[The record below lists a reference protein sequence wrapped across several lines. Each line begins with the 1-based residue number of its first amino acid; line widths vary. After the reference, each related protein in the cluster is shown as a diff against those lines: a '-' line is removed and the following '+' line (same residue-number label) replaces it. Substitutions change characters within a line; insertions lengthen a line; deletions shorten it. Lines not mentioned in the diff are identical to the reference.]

1 MRAGFDYLC
10 IMKLLIALLTLAGG
24 GPDDLAPE
32 PVDTLQNIEQVTVVA
47 PVAKQTFS
55 LLRQP
60 ISSTVLGPSAL
71 ERERV
76 LSVKDLTALAPN
88 FYQPDYGSRM
98 TSSIY
103 VRGFGARID
112 QPVVGVNVDEI
123 PYLNKNTYDFDLFD
137 IARIEVLRGPQ
148 GTLYGRNTIGGQI
161 NIYTLSPMGYRG
173 VRASAEYG
181 SGNTLRAKASYYGR
195 PSDRFG
201 ISVGGYYTRTDGF
214 FDNAYDG
221 SDCDRGHSGGG
232 RVRMVWEPSGG
243 WSVDNVASVG
253 SSLEGGYAYC
263 LYDEADGAVSPVNY
277 NGPNS
282 YERVNVSDG
291 LVVKH
296 VGEKVLFTS
305 STGYQ
310 YLYDRMLIDN
320 DFTPR
325 SLFTLVQQQRE
336 HALTE
341 DIVLRSNDASRR
353 WQWITGAYGFYKSLR
368 MEAPVTFLRDGI
380 DDLILGAANDGI
392 QSVMPWAE
400 LMVEEDAF
408 DISSNF
414 DIPTYGVALYH
425 ESSLRAGRW
434 RFTAGL
440 RLDYEASHMDYD
452 NHTALHYRLSPMMP
466 QFKELSVP
474 FAGREHMDFLEL
486 LPKFAVNFSTGVGD
500 LYVTAARGYK
510 AGGFNTQI
518 FSDILQNR
526 MMAAMMEDMGM
537 PPASAPYNEASA
549 TTYKPEYSWNYEAG
563 GHLSFADGRLRA
575 DFSLFWIECRD
586 QQLTVFPEGT
596 TTGRMMSNAG
606 RSRSRGVEVSL
617 SWNPLSRL
625 GVWGSYG
632 YTDARFVSFD
642 DGAADYSGNTLPYA
656 PRNTLSLG
664 ATYRLHVGAGM
675 LDDVVFNC
683 TWQGAGRIYW
693 NESNSL
699 YQNFYSQLGASVELR
714 KGDFTLSLWGRNLTG
729 TDFYT
734 FYFKSVGNSFL
745 CHGKPRSVGVTLSY
759 AM

>member
-1 MRAGFDYLC
+1 
-10 IMKLLIALLTLAGG
+10 MKLLFALLTLAGG
-24 GPDDLAPE
+24 GPGDLAPE
-32 PVDTLQNIEQVTVVA
+32 PVDTLQNIERVTVVA
-47 PVAKQTFS
+47 PAAKQNFS
-55 LLRQP
+55 LRRQP
-60 ISSTVLGPSAL
+60 IASTVLGPAAI

-76 LSVKDLTALAPN
+76 LSVKDLTAVVPN

-123 PYLNKNTYDFDLFD
+123 PYLNKNNYDFDLFD

-161 NIYTLSPMGYRG
+161 NVYTLSPMGYRG

-181 SGNTLRAKASYYGR
+181 TGNTVRAKASYYGR
-195 PSDRFG
+195 PTERFG

-214 FDNAYDG
+214 FDNEYDG
-221 SDCDRGHSGGG
+221 SDCDWGHSAGG
-232 RVRMVWEPSGG
+232 RVRTVWEPAGG
-243 WSVDNVASVG
+243 WSVDNVATVA

-263 LYDEADGAVSPVNY
+263 LYDEAGATVSPVNY
-277 NGPNS
+277 NDPNS
-282 YERVNVSDG
+282 YERLSVTDG
-291 LVVKH
+291 LVIKH
-296 VGEKVLFTS
+296 EGENVLFSAT
-305 STGYQ
+305 TGYQ
-310 YLYDRMLIDN
+310 YLYDRMRIDN

-341 DIVLRSNDASRR
+341 DVVVRSNDAARR
-353 WQWITGAYGFYKSLR
+353 WQWITGAYGFYKHLR

-400 LMVEEDAF
+400 LMIEEDAF
-408 DISSNF
+408 DIASNF
-414 DIPTYGVALYH
+414 TIPTYGMALYH

-440 RLDYEASHMDYD
+440 RLDYEASRMDYD
-452 NHTALHYRLSPMMP
+452 NYTAIHYRLSPMMP
-466 QFKELSVP
+466 QFRELSMP
-474 FAGREHMDFLEL
+474 FVGRERLDYLEL
-486 LPKFAVNFSTGVGD
+486 LPKFAANFSTGAGEF
-500 LYVTAARGYK
+500 YVTAARGYK

-526 MMAAMMEDMGM
+526 LMAAMMEDMGM
-537 PPASAPYNEASA
+537 PATPSPYNEASA

-563 GHLSFADGRLRA
+563 GHLSFAGGRLRA
-575 DFSLFWIECRD
+575 DFALFWIECRD

-606 RSRSRGVEVSL
+606 RSRSRGAEVSL
-617 SWNPLSRL
+617 SWNPTACL
-625 GVWGSYG
+625 GVWGNYG
-632 YTDARFVSFD
+632 FTDARFVKFD
-642 DGAADYSGNTLPYA
+642 DGEADYAGNVLPYA
-656 PRNTLSLG
+656 PRNTVSLG

-734 FYFKSVGNSFL
+734 FYFKSVGNSFFN
-745 CHGKPRSVGVTLSY
+745 HGKPRLLGLTLSY

>member
-1 MRAGFDYLC
+1 
-10 IMKLLIALLTLAGG
+10 MKLLLALLTLAGG

-47 PVAKQTFS
+47 PAAKQTFS
-55 LLRQP
+55 LRRQP
-60 ISSTVLGPSAL
+60 ISSTVLSPAAI

-76 LSVKDLTALAPN
+76 LSVKDLSAVVPN

-123 PYLNKNTYDFDLFD
+123 PYLNKNSYDFDLFD

-148 GTLYGRNTIGGQI
+148 GTLYGRNTIGGQL
-161 NIYTLSPMGYRG
+161 NIYTLSPLGYSG

-181 SGNTLRAKASYYGR
+181 TGNTVRAKASYYGR
-195 PSDRFG
+195 VSDNFG
-201 ISVGGYYTRTDGF
+201 ISVGGFYTRTDGF

-221 SDCDRGHSGGG
+221 SDCDRGHSAGG
-232 RVRMVWEPSGG
+232 RVRMVWQGADG
-243 WSVDNVASVG
+243 WSIDNVASVG

-263 LYDEADGAVSPVNY
+263 LYDEASGTVSPVNY

-282 YERVNVSDG
+282 YERVNVTDG
-291 LVVKH
+291 FVVKH
-296 VGEKVLFTS
+296 EGEKMLFTS
-305 STGYQ
+305 ATGYQ

-341 DIVLRSNDASRR
+341 DIVLRSNDDSRR
-353 WQWITGAYGFYKSLR
+353 WQWITGAYGFYKRLR
-368 MEAPVTFLRDGI
+368 MEAPVTFLEDGI
-380 DDLILGAANDGI
+380 GDLILGAANAGI

-400 LMVEEDAF
+400 LMIEESAF
-408 DISSNF
+408 DIASNF
-414 DIPTYGVALYH
+414 KIPTYGLALYH

-440 RLDYEASHMDYD
+440 RLDYEASRMDYD
-452 NHTALHYRLSPMMP
+452 NYTSIHYRLSPMMP
-466 QFKELSVP
+466 QFKELSMP
-474 FAGREHMDFLEL
+474 FAGRERMDFLEL
-486 LPKFAVNFSTGVGD
+486 LPKFAVNFSTGVGE
-500 LYVTAARGYK
+500 LYVAASRGYK

-526 MMAAMMEDMGM
+526 LMAAMMEDMGM
-537 PPASAPYNEASA
+537 PAQPSPYNEASA

-563 GHLSFADGRLRA
+563 GHLAFAEGRVRA

-617 SWNPLSRL
+617 SWNPTTRL

-632 YTDARFVSFD
+632 FTDARFVKFD
-642 DGAADYSGNTLPYA
+642 DGEADYAGNVLPYA
-656 PRNTLSLG
+656 PRNTVSLG
-664 ATYRLHVGAGM
+664 ATYRLHVGARM
-675 LDDVVFNC
+675 LDDVVVNC
-683 TWQGAGRIYW
+683 SWQGAGKIYW
-693 NESNSL
+693 NESNTLS
-699 YQNFYSQLGASVELR
+699 QNFYSQLGASVELR

-734 FYFKSVGNSFL
+734 FYFKSVGNSFFS
-745 CHGKPRSVGVTLSY
+745 HGKPRQLGLTLSY

>member
-1 MRAGFDYLC
+1 
-10 IMKLLIALLTLAGG
+10 MKLLLALLILAGG

-47 PVAKQTFS
+47 PAAKQTFS
-55 LLRQP
+55 LRRQP
-60 ISSTVLGPSAL
+60 ISSTVLSPAAI

-76 LSVKDLTALAPN
+76 LSVKDLSAVVPN

-123 PYLNKNTYDFDLFD
+123 PYLNKNSYDFDLFD

-148 GTLYGRNTIGGQI
+148 GTLYGRNTIGGQL
-161 NIYTLSPMGYRG
+161 NIYTLSPLGYSG

-181 SGNTLRAKASYYGR
+181 TGNTVRAKASYYGR
-195 PSDRFG
+195 VSDNFG
-201 ISVGGYYTRTDGF
+201 ISVGGFYTRTDGF

-221 SDCDRGHSGGG
+221 SDCDRGHSAGG
-232 RVRMVWEPSGG
+232 RVRMVWQGADG
-243 WSVDNVASVG
+243 WSIDNVASVG

-263 LYDEADGAVSPVNY
+263 LYDEASGAVSPVNY

-282 YERVNVSDG
+282 YERVNVTDG
-291 LVVKH
+291 FVVKH
-296 VGEKVLFTS
+296 EGEKMLFTS
-305 STGYQ
+305 ATGYQ

-341 DIVLRSNDASRR
+341 DIVLRSNDDSRR
-353 WQWITGAYGFYKSLR
+353 WQWITGAYGFYKRLR
-368 MEAPVTFLRDGI
+368 MEAPVTFLEDGI
-380 DDLILGAANDGI
+380 GDLILGAANAGI
-392 QSVMPWAE
+392 QSVMPWAK
-400 LMVEEDAF
+400 LMIEESAF
-408 DISSNF
+408 DIASNF
-414 DIPTYGVALYH
+414 EIPTYGLALYH

-440 RLDYEASHMDYD
+440 RLDYEASRMDYD
-452 NHTALHYRLSPMMP
+452 NYTSIHYRLSPMMP
-466 QFKELSVP
+466 QFKELSMP
-474 FAGREHMDFLEL
+474 FAGRERMDFLEL
-486 LPKFAVNFSTGVGD
+486 LPKFAVNFTTGAGD
-500 LYVTAARGYK
+500 LYVAASRGYK

-526 MMAAMMEDMGM
+526 LMAAMMEDMGM
-537 PPASAPYNEASA
+537 PAQPSPYNEASA

-563 GHLSFADGRLRA
+563 GHLAFADGRMRT

-617 SWNPLSRL
+617 SWNPTARL

-632 YTDARFVSFD
+632 FTDARFVKFD
-642 DGAADYSGNTLPYA
+642 DGEADYAGNVLPYA
-656 PRNTLSLG
+656 PRNTVSLG
-664 ATYRLHVGAGM
+664 ATYRLHVGARM
-675 LDDVVFNC
+675 LDDVVVNC
-683 TWQGAGRIYW
+683 SWQGAGKIYW
-693 NESNSL
+693 NESNTL
-699 YQNFYSQLGASVELR
+699 RQNFYSQLGASVDLR

-734 FYFKSVGNSFL
+734 FYFKSVGNSFFS
-745 CHGKPRSVGVTLSY
+745 HGKPRQLGLTLSY

>member
-1 MRAGFDYLC
+1 
-10 IMKLLIALLTLAGG
+10 MKLLLALLTLAGG

-47 PVAKQTFS
+47 PAAKQTFS
-55 LLRQP
+55 LRRQP
-60 ISSTVLGPSAL
+60 ISSTVLSPAAI

-76 LSVKDLTALAPN
+76 LSVKDLSAVVPN

-123 PYLNKNTYDFDLFD
+123 PYLNKNSYDFDLFD

-148 GTLYGRNTIGGQI
+148 GTLYGRNTIGGQL
-161 NIYTLSPMGYRG
+161 NIYTLSPLGYSG

-181 SGNTLRAKASYYGR
+181 TGNTVRAKASYYGR
-195 PSDRFG
+195 VSDNFG
-201 ISVGGYYTRTDGF
+201 ISVGGFYTRTDGF

-221 SDCDRGHSGGG
+221 SDCDRGHSAGG
-232 RVRMVWEPSGG
+232 RVRMVWQGADG
-243 WSVDNVASVG
+243 WSIDNVASVG

-263 LYDEADGAVSPVNY
+263 LYDEASGTVSPVNY

-282 YERVNVSDG
+282 YERVNVTDG
-291 LVVKH
+291 FVVKH
-296 VGEKVLFTS
+296 EGEKMLFTS
-305 STGYQ
+305 ATGYQ

-341 DIVLRSNDASRR
+341 DIVLRSNDDSRR
-353 WQWITGAYGFYKSLR
+353 WQWITGAYGFYKRLR
-368 MEAPVTFLRDGI
+368 MEAPVTFLEDGI
-380 DDLILGAANDGI
+380 GDLILGAANAGI
-392 QSVMPWAE
+392 QSVMPWAK
-400 LMVEEDAF
+400 LMIEESAF
-408 DISSNF
+408 DIASNF
-414 DIPTYGVALYH
+414 KIPTYGLALYH

-440 RLDYEASHMDYD
+440 RLDYEASRMDYD
-452 NHTALHYRLSPMMP
+452 NYTSIHYRLSPMMP
-466 QFKELSVP
+466 QFKELSMP
-474 FAGREHMDFLEL
+474 FAGRERMDFLEL
-486 LPKFAVNFSTGVGD
+486 LPKFAVNFTTGAGD
-500 LYVTAARGYK
+500 LYVAASRGYK

-526 MMAAMMEDMGM
+526 LMAAMMEDMGM
-537 PPASAPYNEASA
+537 PAQPSPYNEASA

-563 GHLSFADGRLRA
+563 GHLAFAEGRVRT

-617 SWNPLSRL
+617 SWNPTTHL

-632 YTDARFVSFD
+632 FTDARFVKFD
-642 DGAADYSGNTLPYA
+642 DGEADYAGNVLPYA
-656 PRNTLSLG
+656 PRNTVSLG
-664 ATYRLHVGAGM
+664 ATYRLHVGARM
-675 LDDVVFNC
+675 LDDVVVNC
-683 TWQGAGRIYW
+683 SWQGAGKIYW
-693 NESNSL
+693 NESNTLS
-699 YQNFYSQLGASVELR
+699 QNFYSQLGASVDLR

-734 FYFKSVGNSFL
+734 FYFKSVGNSFFS
-745 CHGKPRSVGVTLSY
+745 HGKPRQLGLTLSY

>member
-1 MRAGFDYLC
+1 
-10 IMKLLIALLTLAGG
+10 MKLLFALLTLAGG
-24 GPDDLAPE
+24 GPGDLAPE
-32 PVDTLQNIEQVTVVA
+32 PVDTLQNIERVTVVA
-47 PVAKQTFS
+47 PAAKQNFS
-55 LLRQP
+55 LRRQP
-60 ISSTVLGPSAL
+60 IASTVLGPAAI

-76 LSVKDLTALAPN
+76 LSVKDLTAVVPN

-123 PYLNKNTYDFDLFD
+123 PYLNKNNYDFDLFD

-161 NIYTLSPMGYRG
+161 NVYTLSPMGYRG

-181 SGNTLRAKASYYGR
+181 TGNTVRAKASYYGR
-195 PSDRFG
+195 PAERFG

-214 FDNAYDG
+214 FDNEYDG
-221 SDCDRGHSGGG
+221 SDCDWGHSAGG
-232 RVRMVWEPSGG
+232 RVRTVWEPAGG
-243 WSVDNVASVG
+243 WSVDNVATVA

-263 LYDEADGAVSPVNY
+263 LYDEAGATVSPVNY
-277 NGPNS
+277 NDPNS
-282 YERVNVSDG
+282 YERLSVTDG
-291 LVVKH
+291 LVIKH
-296 VGEKVLFTS
+296 EGENVLFS
-305 STGYQ
+305 AATGYQ
-310 YLYDRMLIDN
+310 YLYDRMRIDN

-341 DIVLRSNDASRR
+341 DVVVRSNDAARR
-353 WQWITGAYGFYKSLR
+353 WQWITGAYGFYKHLR

-400 LMVEEDAF
+400 LMIEEDAF
-408 DISSNF
+408 DIASNF
-414 DIPTYGVALYH
+414 TIPTYGMALYH

-440 RLDYEASHMDYD
+440 RLDYEASRMDYD
-452 NHTALHYRLSPMMP
+452 NYTAIHYRLSPMMP
-466 QFKELSVP
+466 QFRELSMP
-474 FAGREHMDFLEL
+474 FVGRERLDYLEL
-486 LPKFAVNFSTGVGD
+486 LPKFAANFSTGVGEF
-500 LYVTAARGYK
+500 YVTAARGYK

-526 MMAAMMEDMGM
+526 LMAAMMEDMGM
-537 PPASAPYNEASA
+537 PATPSPYNEASA

-563 GHLSFADGRLRA
+563 GHLSFAGGRLRA
-575 DFSLFWIECRD
+575 DFALFWIECRD

-606 RSRSRGVEVSL
+606 RSRSRGAEVSL
-617 SWNPLSRL
+617 SWNPTACL
-625 GVWGSYG
+625 GVWGNYG
-632 YTDARFVSFD
+632 FTDARFVKFD
-642 DGAADYSGNTLPYA
+642 DGEADYAGNVLPYA
-656 PRNTLSLG
+656 PRNTVSLG
-664 ATYRLHVGAGM
+664 ATCRLHVGAGM

-693 NESNSL
+693 NENNSL

-734 FYFKSVGNSFL
+734 FYFKSVGNSFFN
-745 CHGKPRSVGVTLSY
+745 HGKPRQLGLTLSY

>member
-1 MRAGFDYLC
+1 
-10 IMKLLIALLTLAGG
+10 MKLLIALLTLAGG

-47 PVAKQTFS
+47 PAAKQTFS
-55 LLRQP
+55 LRRQP
-60 ISSTVLGPSAL
+60 ISSTVLGPAAI

-76 LSVKDLTALAPN
+76 LSVKDLSAVVPN

-123 PYLNKNTYDFDLFD
+123 PYLNKNSYDFDLFD

-148 GTLYGRNTIGGQI
+148 GTLYGRNTIGGQL
-161 NIYTLSPMGYRG
+161 NIYTLSPLGYRG
-173 VRASAEYG
+173 VRALAEYG
-181 SGNTLRAKASYYGR
+181 TGNTLRAKASYYGR
-195 PSDRFG
+195 VSENFG
-201 ISVGGYYTRTDGF
+201 ISVGGFYTRTDGF

-221 SDCDRGHSGGG
+221 SDCDSGHSAGG
-232 RVRMVWEPSGG
+232 RVRMVWQGAGG

-263 LYDEADGAVSPVNY
+263 LYDEAGGTVSPVNY

-282 YERVNVSDG
+282 YERVNVTDG
-291 LVVKH
+291 FVVKH
-296 VGEKVLFTS
+296 EGEKMLFTS
-305 STGYQ
+305 ATGYQ

-325 SLFTLVQQQRE
+325 SLFTLMQQQRE

-341 DIVLRSNDASRR
+341 DIVLRSNDDSRR
-353 WQWITGAYGFYKSLR
+353 WQWITGAYGFYKRLR
-368 MEAPVTFLRDGI
+368 MEAPVTFLEDGI
-380 DDLILGAANDGI
+380 GDLILGAANAGI

-400 LMVEEDAF
+400 LMIEESAF
-408 DISSNF
+408 DIASNF
-414 DIPTYGVALYH
+414 EIPTYGLALYH
-425 ESSLRAGRW
+425 ESSVRAGRW

-440 RLDYEASHMDYD
+440 RLDYEAARMDYD
-452 NHTALHYRLSPMMP
+452 NYTSIHYRLSPMMP
-466 QFKELSVP
+466 QFKELSMP
-474 FAGREHMDFLEL
+474 FSGRERMDFLEL
-486 LPKFAVNFSTGVGD
+486 LPKFAVNFTTGAGE
-500 LYVTAARGYK
+500 LYVAASRGYK

-526 MMAAMMEDMGM
+526 LMAAMMEDMGM
-537 PPASAPYNEASA
+537 PAQPSPYNEASA

-563 GHLSFADGRLRA
+563 GHLAFAGGRVRT

-617 SWNPLSRL
+617 SWNPTARL

-632 YTDARFVSFD
+632 FTDARFVKFD
-642 DGAADYSGNTLPYA
+642 DGEADYAGNVLPYA
-656 PRNTLSLG
+656 PRNTVSLG
-664 ATYRLHVGAGM
+664 AAYRLHVGARM
-675 LDDVVFNC
+675 LDDVVVNC
-683 TWQGAGRIYW
+683 SWQGAGKIYW
-693 NESNSL
+693 NESNTLS
-699 YQNFYSQLGASVELR
+699 QNFYSQLGASVELH

-734 FYFKSVGNSFL
+734 FYFKSVGNNFFS
-745 CHGKPRSVGVTLSY
+745 HGKPRRLGITLSY

>member
-1 MRAGFDYLC
+1 
-10 IMKLLIALLTLAGG
+10 MKLLIALLTLAGG

-47 PVAKQTFS
+47 PAAKQTFS
-55 LLRQP
+55 LRRQP
-60 ISSTVLGPSAL
+60 ISSTVLSPAAI

-76 LSVKDLTALAPN
+76 LSVKDLSAVVPN

-123 PYLNKNTYDFDLFD
+123 PYLNKNSYDFDLFD

-148 GTLYGRNTIGGQI
+148 GTLYGRNTIGGQL
-161 NIYTLSPMGYRG
+161 NIYTLSPLGYSG

-181 SGNTLRAKASYYGR
+181 TGNTVRAKASYYGR
-195 PSDRFG
+195 VSDNFG
-201 ISVGGYYTRTDGF
+201 ISVGGFYTRTDGF

-221 SDCDRGHSGGG
+221 SDCDRGHSAGG
-232 RVRMVWEPSGG
+232 RVRMVWQGADG
-243 WSVDNVASVG
+243 WSIDNVASVG

-263 LYDEADGAVSPVNY
+263 LYDEASGAVSPVNY

-282 YERVNVSDG
+282 YERVNVTDG
-291 LVVKH
+291 FVVKH
-296 VGEKVLFTS
+296 EGEKMLFTS
-305 STGYQ
+305 ATGYQ

-341 DIVLRSNDASRR
+341 DIVLRSNDDSRR
-353 WQWITGAYGFYKSLR
+353 WQWITGAYGFYKRLR
-368 MEAPVTFLRDGI
+368 MEAPVTFLEDGI
-380 DDLILGAANDGI
+380 GDLILGAANAGI
-392 QSVMPWAE
+392 QSVMPWAK
-400 LMVEEDAF
+400 LMIEESAF
-408 DISSNF
+408 DIASNF
-414 DIPTYGVALYH
+414 EIPTYGLALYH

-440 RLDYEASHMDYD
+440 RLDYEASRMDYD
-452 NHTALHYRLSPMMP
+452 NYTSIHYRLSPMMP
-466 QFKELSVP
+466 QFKELSMP
-474 FAGREHMDFLEL
+474 FAGRERMDFLEL
-486 LPKFAVNFSTGVGD
+486 LPKFAVNFSTGVGE
-500 LYVTAARGYK
+500 LYVAASRGYK

-526 MMAAMMEDMGM
+526 LMAAMMEDMGM
-537 PPASAPYNEASA
+537 PAQPSPYNEASA

-563 GHLSFADGRLRA
+563 GHLAFAEGRVRT

-617 SWNPLSRL
+617 SWNPTARL

-632 YTDARFVSFD
+632 FTDARFVKFD
-642 DGAADYSGNTLPYA
+642 DGEADYAGNVLPYA
-656 PRNTLSLG
+656 PRNTVSLG
-664 ATYRLHVGAGM
+664 ATYRLHVGARM
-675 LDDVVFNC
+675 LDDVVVNC
-683 TWQGAGRIYW
+683 SWQGAGKIYW
-693 NESNSL
+693 NESNTLS
-699 YQNFYSQLGASVELR
+699 QNFYSQLGASVDLH

-729 TDFYT
+729 ADFYT
-734 FYFKSVGNSFL
+734 FYFKSVGNSFFS
-745 CHGKPRSVGVTLSY
+745 HGKPRQLGLTLSY

>member
-1 MRAGFDYLC
+1 
-10 IMKLLIALLTLAGG
+10 MKLLLALLTLAGG

-47 PVAKQTFS
+47 PAAKQTFS
-55 LLRQP
+55 LRRQP
-60 ISSTVLGPSAL
+60 ISSTVLSPAAI

-76 LSVKDLTALAPN
+76 LSVKDLSAVVPN

-123 PYLNKNTYDFDLFD
+123 PYLNKNSYDFDLFD

-148 GTLYGRNTIGGQI
+148 GTLYGRNTIGGQL
-161 NIYTLSPMGYRG
+161 NIYTLSPLGYSG

-181 SGNTLRAKASYYGR
+181 TGNTVRAKASYYGR
-195 PSDRFG
+195 VSDNFG
-201 ISVGGYYTRTDGF
+201 ISVGGFYTRTDGF

-221 SDCDRGHSGGG
+221 SDCDRGHSAGG
-232 RVRMVWEPSGG
+232 RVRMVWQGADG
-243 WSVDNVASVG
+243 WSIDNVASVG

-263 LYDEADGAVSPVNY
+263 LYDEASGTVSPVNY

-282 YERVNVSDG
+282 YERVNVTDG
-291 LVVKH
+291 FVVKH
-296 VGEKVLFTS
+296 EGEKMLFTS
-305 STGYQ
+305 ATGYQ

-341 DIVLRSNDASRR
+341 DIVLRSNDDSRR
-353 WQWITGAYGFYKSLR
+353 WQWITGAYGFYKRLR
-368 MEAPVTFLRDGI
+368 MEAPVTFLEDGI
-380 DDLILGAANDGI
+380 GDLILGAANAGI
-392 QSVMPWAE
+392 QSVMPWAK
-400 LMVEEDAF
+400 LMIEESAF
-408 DISSNF
+408 DIASNF
-414 DIPTYGVALYH
+414 EIPTYGLALYH

-440 RLDYEASHMDYD
+440 RLDYEASRMDYD
-452 NHTALHYRLSPMMP
+452 NYTSIHYRLSPMMP
-466 QFKELSVP
+466 QFKELSMP
-474 FAGREHMDFLEL
+474 FAGRERMDFLEL
-486 LPKFAVNFSTGVGD
+486 LPKFAVNFTTGAGD
-500 LYVTAARGYK
+500 LYVAASRGYK

-526 MMAAMMEDMGM
+526 LMAAMMEDMGM
-537 PPASAPYNEASA
+537 PAQPSPYNEASA

-563 GHLSFADGRLRA
+563 GHLAFAEGRVRT

-617 SWNPLSRL
+617 SWNPTTRL

-632 YTDARFVSFD
+632 FTDARFVKFD
-642 DGAADYSGNTLPYA
+642 DGEADYAGNVLPYA
-656 PRNTLSLG
+656 PRNTVSLG
-664 ATYRLHVGAGM
+664 ATYRLHVGARM
-675 LDDVVFNC
+675 LDDVVVNC
-683 TWQGAGRIYW
+683 SWQGAGKIYW
-693 NESNSL
+693 NESNTLS
-699 YQNFYSQLGASVELR
+699 QNFYSQLGASVDLR

-734 FYFKSVGNSFL
+734 FYFKSVGNSFFS
-745 CHGKPRSVGVTLSY
+745 HGKPRQLGLTLSY

>member
-1 MRAGFDYLC
+1 
-10 IMKLLIALLTLAGG
+10 MKLLLALLTLAGG

-47 PVAKQTFS
+47 PAAKQTFS
-55 LLRQP
+55 LRRQP
-60 ISSTVLGPSAL
+60 ISSTVLSPAAI

-76 LSVKDLTALAPN
+76 LSVKDLSAVVPN

-123 PYLNKNTYDFDLFD
+123 PYLNKNSYDFDLFD

-148 GTLYGRNTIGGQI
+148 GTLYGRNTIGGQL
-161 NIYTLSPMGYRG
+161 NIYTLSPLGYSG

-181 SGNTLRAKASYYGR
+181 TGNTLRAKASYYGR
-195 PSDRFG
+195 VSDNFG
-201 ISVGGYYTRTDGF
+201 ISVGGFYTRTDGF

-221 SDCDRGHSGGG
+221 SDCDRGHSAGG
-232 RVRMVWEPSGG
+232 RVRMVWQGADG
-243 WSVDNVASVG
+243 WSIDNVASVG

-263 LYDEADGAVSPVNY
+263 LYDEASGTVSPVNY

-282 YERVNVSDG
+282 YERVNVTDG
-291 LVVKH
+291 FVVKH
-296 VGEKVLFTS
+296 EGEKMLFTS
-305 STGYQ
+305 ATGYQ

-341 DIVLRSNDASRR
+341 DIVLRSNDDSRR
-353 WQWITGAYGFYKSLR
+353 WQWITGAYGFYKRLR
-368 MEAPVTFLRDGI
+368 MEAPVTFLEDGI
-380 DDLILGAANDGI
+380 GDLILGAANAGI

-400 LMVEEDAF
+400 LMIEESAF
-408 DISSNF
+408 DIASNF
-414 DIPTYGVALYH
+414 KIPTYGLALYH

-440 RLDYEASHMDYD
+440 RLDYEASRMDYD
-452 NHTALHYRLSPMMP
+452 NYTSIHYRLSPMMP
-466 QFKELSVP
+466 QFKELSMP
-474 FAGREHMDFLEL
+474 FAGRERMDFLEL
-486 LPKFAVNFSTGVGD
+486 LPKFAVNFSTGAGE
-500 LYVTAARGYK
+500 LYVAASRGYK

-526 MMAAMMEDMGM
+526 LMAAMMEDMGM
-537 PPASAPYNEASA
+537 PAQPSPYNEASA

-563 GHLSFADGRLRA
+563 GHLAFADGRVRT

-617 SWNPLSRL
+617 SWNPTTHL

-632 YTDARFVSFD
+632 FTDARFVKFD
-642 DGAADYSGNTLPYA
+642 DGEADYAGNVLPYA
-656 PRNTLSLG
+656 PRNTVSLG
-664 ATYRLHVGAGM
+664 ATYRLHVGARM
-675 LDDVVFNC
+675 LDDVVVNC
-683 TWQGAGRIYW
+683 SWQGAGKIYW
-693 NESNSL
+693 NESNTLS
-699 YQNFYSQLGASVELR
+699 QNFYSQLGASVDLR

-734 FYFKSVGNSFL
+734 FYFKSVGNSFFS
-745 CHGKPRSVGVTLSY
+745 HGKPRQLGLTLSY

>member
-1 MRAGFDYLC
+1 
-10 IMKLLIALLTLAGG
+10 MKLLLALLTLAGG

-47 PVAKQTFS
+47 PAAKQTFS
-55 LLRQP
+55 LRRQP
-60 ISSTVLGPSAL
+60 ISSTVLSPAAI

-76 LSVKDLTALAPN
+76 LSVKDLSAVVPN

-123 PYLNKNTYDFDLFD
+123 PYLNKNSYDFDLFD

-148 GTLYGRNTIGGQI
+148 GTLYGRNTIGGQL
-161 NIYTLSPMGYRG
+161 NIYTLSPLGYSG

-181 SGNTLRAKASYYGR
+181 TGNTVRAKASYYGR
-195 PSDRFG
+195 VSDNFG
-201 ISVGGYYTRTDGF
+201 ISVGGFYTRTDGF

-221 SDCDRGHSGGG
+221 SDCDRGHSAGG
-232 RVRMVWEPSGG
+232 RVRMVWQGADG
-243 WSVDNVASVG
+243 WSIDNVASVG

-263 LYDEADGAVSPVNY
+263 LYDEASGTVSPVNY

-282 YERVNVSDG
+282 YERVNVTDG
-291 LVVKH
+291 FVVKH
-296 VGEKVLFTS
+296 AGEKMLFTS
-305 STGYQ
+305 ATGYQ

-341 DIVLRSNDASRR
+341 DIVLRSNDDSRR
-353 WQWITGAYGFYKSLR
+353 WQWITGAYGFYKRLR
-368 MEAPVTFLRDGI
+368 MEAPVTFLEDGI
-380 DDLILGAANDGI
+380 GDLILGAANAGI

-400 LMVEEDAF
+400 LMIEESAF
-408 DISSNF
+408 DIASNF
-414 DIPTYGVALYH
+414 EIPTYGLALYH

-440 RLDYEASHMDYD
+440 RLDYEASRMDYD
-452 NHTALHYRLSPMMP
+452 NYTSIHYRLSPMMP
-466 QFKELSVP
+466 QFKELSMP
-474 FAGREHMDFLEL
+474 FAGRERMDFLEL
-486 LPKFAVNFSTGVGD
+486 LPKFAVNFSTGAGE
-500 LYVTAARGYK
+500 LYVAASRGYK

-526 MMAAMMEDMGM
+526 LMAAMMEDMGM
-537 PPASAPYNEASA
+537 PAQPSPYNEASA

-563 GHLSFADGRLRA
+563 GHLAFAEGRVRT

-617 SWNPLSRL
+617 SWNPTTRL

-632 YTDARFVSFD
+632 FTDARFVKFD
-642 DGAADYSGNTLPYA
+642 DGEADYAGNVLPYA
-656 PRNTLSLG
+656 PRNTVSLG
-664 ATYRLHVGAGM
+664 ATYRLHVGARM
-675 LDDVVFNC
+675 LDDVVVNC
-683 TWQGAGRIYW
+683 SWQGAGKIYW
-693 NESNSL
+693 NESNTLS
-699 YQNFYSQLGASVELR
+699 QNFYSQLGASVELR

-734 FYFKSVGNSFL
+734 FYFKSVGNSFFS
-745 CHGKPRSVGVTLSY
+745 HGKPRQLGLTLSY

>member
-1 MRAGFDYLC
+1 
-10 IMKLLIALLTLAGG
+10 MKLLFALLTLAGG
-24 GPDDLAPE
+24 GHGDLAPE
-32 PVDTLQNIEQVTVVA
+32 PVDTLQNIERVTVVA
-47 PVAKQTFS
+47 PAAKQNFS
-55 LLRQP
+55 LRRQP
-60 ISSTVLGPSAL
+60 IASTVLGPAAI

-76 LSVKDLTALAPN
+76 LSVKDLTAVVPN

-123 PYLNKNTYDFDLFD
+123 PYLNKNNYDFDLFD

-161 NIYTLSPMGYRG
+161 NVYTLSPMGYRG

-181 SGNTLRAKASYYGR
+181 TGNTVRAKASYYGR
-195 PSDRFG
+195 PTERFG

-214 FDNAYDG
+214 FDNEYDG
-221 SDCDRGHSGGG
+221 SDCDWGHSAGG
-232 RVRMVWEPSGG
+232 RVRTVWEPAGG
-243 WSVDNVASVG
+243 WSVDNVATVA

-263 LYDEADGAVSPVNY
+263 LYDEAGATVSPVNY
-277 NGPNS
+277 NDPNS
-282 YERVNVSDG
+282 YERLSVTDG
-291 LVVKH
+291 LVIKH
-296 VGEKVLFTS
+296 EGENVLFS
-305 STGYQ
+305 AATGYQ
-310 YLYDRMLIDN
+310 YLYDRMRIDN

-341 DIVLRSNDASRR
+341 DVVVRSNDAARR
-353 WQWITGAYGFYKSLR
+353 WQWITGAYGFYKHLR

-400 LMVEEDAF
+400 LMIEEDAF
-408 DISSNF
+408 DIASNF
-414 DIPTYGVALYH
+414 TIPTYGMALYH

-440 RLDYEASHMDYD
+440 RLDYEASRMDYD
-452 NHTALHYRLSPMMP
+452 NYTAIHYRLSPMMP
-466 QFKELSVP
+466 QFRELSMP
-474 FAGREHMDFLEL
+474 FVGRERLDYLEL
-486 LPKFAVNFSTGVGD
+486 LPKFAANFSTGAGEF
-500 LYVTAARGYK
+500 YVTAARGYK

-526 MMAAMMEDMGM
+526 LMAAMMEDMGM
-537 PPASAPYNEASA
+537 PATPSPYNEASA

-563 GHLSFADGRLRA
+563 GHLSFAGGRLRA
-575 DFSLFWIECRD
+575 DFALFWIECRD

-606 RSRSRGVEVSL
+606 RSRSRGAEVSL
-617 SWNPLSRL
+617 SWNPTACL
-625 GVWGSYG
+625 GVWGNYG
-632 YTDARFVSFD
+632 FTDARFVKFD
-642 DGAADYSGNTLPYA
+642 DGEADYAGNVLPYA
-656 PRNTLSLG
+656 PRNTVSLG

-734 FYFKSVGNSFL
+734 FYFKSVGNSFFS
-745 CHGKPRSVGVTLSY
+745 HGKPRLLGLTLSY

>member
-1 MRAGFDYLC
+1 
-10 IMKLLIALLTLAGG
+10 MKLLLALLTLAGG

-47 PVAKQTFS
+47 PAAKQTFS
-55 LLRQP
+55 LRRQP
-60 ISSTVLGPSAL
+60 ISSTVLSPAAI

-76 LSVKDLTALAPN
+76 LSVKDLSAVVPN

-123 PYLNKNTYDFDLFD
+123 PYLNKNSYDFDLFD

-148 GTLYGRNTIGGQI
+148 GTLYGRNTIGGQL
-161 NIYTLSPMGYRG
+161 NIYTLSPLGYSG

-181 SGNTLRAKASYYGR
+181 TGNTLRAKASYYGR
-195 PSDRFG
+195 VSDNFG
-201 ISVGGYYTRTDGF
+201 ISVGGFYTRTDGF

-221 SDCDRGHSGGG
+221 SDCDRGHSAGG
-232 RVRMVWEPSGG
+232 RVRMVWQGADG
-243 WSVDNVASVG
+243 WSIDNVASVG

-263 LYDEADGAVSPVNY
+263 LYDEASGTVSPVNY

-282 YERVNVSDG
+282 YERVNVTDG
-291 LVVKH
+291 FVVKH
-296 VGEKVLFTS
+296 EGEKMLFTS
-305 STGYQ
+305 ATGYQ

-341 DIVLRSNDASRR
+341 DIVLRSNDDSRR
-353 WQWITGAYGFYKSLR
+353 WQWITGAYGFYKRLR
-368 MEAPVTFLRDGI
+368 MEAPVTFLEDGI
-380 DDLILGAANDGI
+380 GDLILGAANAGI

-400 LMVEEDAF
+400 LMIEESAF
-408 DISSNF
+408 DIASNF
-414 DIPTYGVALYH
+414 EIPTYGLALYH

-440 RLDYEASHMDYD
+440 RLDYEASRMDYD
-452 NHTALHYRLSPMMP
+452 NYTSIHYRLSPMMP
-466 QFKELSVP
+466 QFKELSMP
-474 FAGREHMDFLEL
+474 FAGRERMDFLEL
-486 LPKFAVNFSTGVGD
+486 LPKFAVNFSTGVGE
-500 LYVTAARGYK
+500 LYVAASRGYK

-526 MMAAMMEDMGM
+526 LMAAMMEDMGM
-537 PPASAPYNEASA
+537 PAQPSPYNEASA

-563 GHLSFADGRLRA
+563 GHLAFADGRLRT

-617 SWNPLSRL
+617 SWNPTTRL

-632 YTDARFVSFD
+632 FTDARFVKFD
-642 DGAADYSGNTLPYA
+642 DGEADYAGNVLPYA
-656 PRNTLSLG
+656 PRNTVSLG
-664 ATYRLHVGAGM
+664 ATYRLHVGARI
-675 LDDVVFNC
+675 LDDVVVNC
-683 TWQGAGRIYW
+683 SWQGAGKIYW
-693 NESNSL
+693 NESNTLS
-699 YQNFYSQLGASVELR
+699 QNFYSQLGASVELR

-734 FYFKSVGNSFL
+734 FYFKSVGNSFFS
-745 CHGKPRSVGVTLSY
+745 HGKPRQLGLTLSY

>member
-1 MRAGFDYLC
+1 
-10 IMKLLIALLTLAGG
+10 MKLLFALLTLAGG
-24 GPDDLAPE
+24 GPGDLAPE
-32 PVDTLQNIEQVTVVA
+32 PVDTLQNIERVTVVA
-47 PVAKQTFS
+47 PAAKQNFS
-55 LLRQP
+55 LRRQP
-60 ISSTVLGPSAL
+60 IASTVLGPAAI

-76 LSVKDLTALAPN
+76 LSVKDLTAVVPN

-123 PYLNKNTYDFDLFD
+123 PYLNKNNYDFDLFD

-161 NIYTLSPMGYRG
+161 NVYTLSPMGYRG

-181 SGNTLRAKASYYGR
+181 TGNTVRAKASYYGR
-195 PSDRFG
+195 PTERFG

-214 FDNAYDG
+214 FDNEYDG
-221 SDCDRGHSGGG
+221 RDCDWGHSAGG
-232 RVRMVWEPSGG
+232 RVRTVWEPAGG
-243 WSVDNVASVG
+243 WSVDNVATVA

-263 LYDEADGAVSPVNY
+263 LYDEAGATVSPVNY
-277 NGPNS
+277 NDPNS
-282 YERVNVSDG
+282 YERLSVTDG
-291 LVVKH
+291 LVIKH
-296 VGEKVLFTS
+296 EGENVLFS
-305 STGYQ
+305 AATGYQ
-310 YLYDRMLIDN
+310 YLYDRMRIDN

-341 DIVLRSNDASRR
+341 DVVVRSNDAARR
-353 WQWITGAYGFYKSLR
+353 WQWITGAYGFYKHLR

-400 LMVEEDAF
+400 LMIEEDAF
-408 DISSNF
+408 DIASNF
-414 DIPTYGVALYH
+414 TIPTYGMALYH

-440 RLDYEASHMDYD
+440 RLDYEAARMDYD
-452 NHTALHYRLSPMMP
+452 NYTAIHYRLSPMMP
-466 QFKELSVP
+466 QFRELSMP
-474 FAGREHMDFLEL
+474 FVGRERLDYLEL
-486 LPKFAVNFSTGVGD
+486 LPKFAANFSTGAGEF
-500 LYVTAARGYK
+500 YVTAARGYK

-526 MMAAMMEDMGM
+526 LMAAMMEDMGM
-537 PPASAPYNEASA
+537 PATPSPYNEASA

-563 GHLSFADGRLRA
+563 GHLSFTGGRLRA
-575 DFSLFWIECRD
+575 DFALFWIECRD

-606 RSRSRGVEVSL
+606 RSRSRGAEVSL
-617 SWNPLSRL
+617 SWNPTACL
-625 GVWGSYG
+625 GVWGNYG
-632 YTDARFVSFD
+632 FTDARFVKFD
-642 DGAADYSGNTLPYA
+642 DGEADYAGNVLPYA
-656 PRNTLSLG
+656 PRNTVSLG
-664 ATYRLHVGAGM
+664 ATCRLHVGAGM

-734 FYFKSVGNSFL
+734 FYFKSVGNSFFS
-745 CHGKPRSVGVTLSY
+745 HGKPRQLGLTLSY

>member
-1 MRAGFDYLC
+1 
-10 IMKLLIALLTLAGG
+10 MKLLLALLTLAGG

-47 PVAKQTFS
+47 PAAKQTFS
-55 LLRQP
+55 LRRQP
-60 ISSTVLGPSAL
+60 ISSTVLGPAAI

-76 LSVKDLTALAPN
+76 LSVKDLSAVVPN

-123 PYLNKNTYDFDLFD
+123 PYLNKNSYDFDLFD

-148 GTLYGRNTIGGQI
+148 GTLYGRNTIGGQL
-161 NIYTLSPMGYRG
+161 NIYTLSPLGYSG

-181 SGNTLRAKASYYGR
+181 TGNTLRAKASYYGR
-195 PSDRFG
+195 VSDNFG
-201 ISVGGYYTRTDGF
+201 ISVGGFYTRTDGF

-221 SDCDRGHSGGG
+221 SDCDRGHSAGG
-232 RVRMVWEPSGG
+232 RVRMVWQGADG
-243 WSVDNVASVG
+243 WSIDNVASVG

-263 LYDEADGAVSPVNY
+263 LYDEASGAVSPVNY

-282 YERVNVSDG
+282 YERVNVTDG
-291 LVVKH
+291 FVVKH
-296 VGEKVLFTS
+296 AGEKMLFTS
-305 STGYQ
+305 ATGYQ

-341 DIVLRSNDASRR
+341 DIVLRSNDDSRR
-353 WQWITGAYGFYKSLR
+353 WQWITGAYGFYKRLR
-368 MEAPVTFLRDGI
+368 MEAPVTFLEDGI
-380 DDLILGAANDGI
+380 GDLILGAANAGI

-400 LMVEEDAF
+400 LMIEESAF
-408 DISSNF
+408 DIASNF
-414 DIPTYGVALYH
+414 EIPTYGLALYH

-440 RLDYEASHMDYD
+440 RLDYEASRMDYD
-452 NHTALHYRLSPMMP
+452 NYTSIHYRLSPMMP
-466 QFKELSVP
+466 QFKELSMP
-474 FAGREHMDFLEL
+474 FAGRERMDFLEL
-486 LPKFAVNFSTGVGD
+486 LPKFAVNFSTGAGE
-500 LYVTAARGYK
+500 LYVAASRGYK

-526 MMAAMMEDMGM
+526 LMAAMMEDMGM
-537 PPASAPYNEASA
+537 PAQPSPYNEASA

-563 GHLSFADGRLRA
+563 GHLAFAEGRVRT

-617 SWNPLSRL
+617 SWNPTTRL

-632 YTDARFVSFD
+632 FTDARFVKFD
-642 DGAADYSGNTLPYA
+642 DGEADYAGNVLPYA
-656 PRNTLSLG
+656 PRNTVSLG
-664 ATYRLHVGAGM
+664 ATYRLHVGARM
-675 LDDVVFNC
+675 LDDVVVNC
-683 TWQGAGRIYW
+683 SWQGAGKIYW

-734 FYFKSVGNSFL
+734 FYFKSVGNSFFS
-745 CHGKPRSVGVTLSY
+745 HGKPRQLGLTLSY

>member
-1 MRAGFDYLC
+1 
-10 IMKLLIALLTLAGG
+10 MKLLLALLTLAGG

-47 PVAKQTFS
+47 PAAKQTFS
-55 LLRQP
+55 LRRQP
-60 ISSTVLGPSAL
+60 ISSTVLSPAAI

-76 LSVKDLTALAPN
+76 LSVKDLSAVVPN

-123 PYLNKNTYDFDLFD
+123 PYLNKNSYDFDLFD

-148 GTLYGRNTIGGQI
+148 GTLYGRNTIGGQL
-161 NIYTLSPMGYRG
+161 NIYTLSPLGYSG

-181 SGNTLRAKASYYGR
+181 TGNTVRAKASYYGR
-195 PSDRFG
+195 VSDNFG
-201 ISVGGYYTRTDGF
+201 ISVGGFYTRTDGF

-221 SDCDRGHSGGG
+221 SDCDRGHSAGG
-232 RVRMVWEPSGG
+232 RVRMVWQGADG
-243 WSVDNVASVG
+243 WSIDNVASVG

-263 LYDEADGAVSPVNY
+263 LYDEASGTVSPVNY

-282 YERVNVSDG
+282 YERVNVTDG
-291 LVVKH
+291 FVVKH
-296 VGEKVLFTS
+296 AGEKMLFTS
-305 STGYQ
+305 ATGYQ

-341 DIVLRSNDASRR
+341 DIVLRSNDDSRR
-353 WQWITGAYGFYKSLR
+353 WQWITGAYGFYKRLR
-368 MEAPVTFLRDGI
+368 MEAPVTFLEDGI
-380 DDLILGAANDGI
+380 GDLILGAANAGI

-400 LMVEEDAF
+400 LMIEESAF
-408 DISSNF
+408 DIASNF
-414 DIPTYGVALYH
+414 EIPTYGLALYH

-440 RLDYEASHMDYD
+440 RLDYEASRMDYD
-452 NHTALHYRLSPMMP
+452 NYTSIHYRLSPMMP
-466 QFKELSVP
+466 QFKELSMP
-474 FAGREHMDFLEL
+474 FAGRERMDFLEL
-486 LPKFAVNFSTGVGD
+486 LPKFAVNFTTGAGD
-500 LYVTAARGYK
+500 LYVAASRGYK

-526 MMAAMMEDMGM
+526 LMAAMMEDMGM
-537 PPASAPYNEASA
+537 PAQPSPYNEASA

-563 GHLSFADGRLRA
+563 GHLAFADGRVRT

-617 SWNPLSRL
+617 SWNPTTRL

-632 YTDARFVSFD
+632 FTDARFVKFD
-642 DGAADYSGNTLPYA
+642 DGEADYAGNVLPYA
-656 PRNTLSLG
+656 PRNTVSLG
-664 ATYRLHVGAGM
+664 ATYRLHVGARM
-675 LDDVVFNC
+675 LDDVVVNC
-683 TWQGAGRIYW
+683 SWQGAGKIYW
-693 NESNSL
+693 NESNTLS
-699 YQNFYSQLGASVELR
+699 QNFYSQLGASVDLR

-734 FYFKSVGNSFL
+734 FYFKSVGNSFFS
-745 CHGKPRSVGVTLSY
+745 HGKPRQLGLTLSY

>member
-1 MRAGFDYLC
+1 
-10 IMKLLIALLTLAGG
+10 MKLLLALLTLAGG

-47 PVAKQTFS
+47 PAAKQTFS
-55 LLRQP
+55 LRRQP
-60 ISSTVLGPSAL
+60 ISSTVLSPAAI

-76 LSVKDLTALAPN
+76 LSVKDLSAVVPN

-123 PYLNKNTYDFDLFD
+123 PYLNKNSYDFDLFD

-148 GTLYGRNTIGGQI
+148 GTLYGRNTIGGQL
-161 NIYTLSPMGYRG
+161 NIYTLSPLGYSG

-181 SGNTLRAKASYYGR
+181 TGNTVRAKASYYGR
-195 PSDRFG
+195 VSDNFG
-201 ISVGGYYTRTDGF
+201 ISVGGFYTRTDGF

-221 SDCDRGHSGGG
+221 SDCDRGHSAGG
-232 RVRMVWEPSGG
+232 RVRMVWQGADG
-243 WSVDNVASVG
+243 WSIDNVASVG

-263 LYDEADGAVSPVNY
+263 LYDEASGTVSPVNY

-282 YERVNVSDG
+282 YERVNVTDG
-291 LVVKH
+291 FVVKH
-296 VGEKVLFTS
+296 EGEKMLFTS
-305 STGYQ
+305 ATGYQ

-341 DIVLRSNDASRR
+341 DIVLRSNDDSRR
-353 WQWITGAYGFYKSLR
+353 WQWITGAYGFYKRLR
-368 MEAPVTFLRDGI
+368 MEAPVTFLEDGI
-380 DDLILGAANDGI
+380 GDLILGAANAGI
-392 QSVMPWAE
+392 QSVMPWAK
-400 LMVEEDAF
+400 LMIEESAF
-408 DISSNF
+408 DIASNF
-414 DIPTYGVALYH
+414 EIPTYGLALYH

-440 RLDYEASHMDYD
+440 RLDYEASRMDYD
-452 NHTALHYRLSPMMP
+452 NYTSIHYRLSPMMP
-466 QFKELSVP
+466 QFKELSMP
-474 FAGREHMDFLEL
+474 FAGRERMDFLEL
-486 LPKFAVNFSTGVGD
+486 LPKFAVNFSTGAGE
-500 LYVTAARGYK
+500 LYVAASRGYK

-526 MMAAMMEDMGM
+526 LMAAMMEDMGM
-537 PPASAPYNEASA
+537 PAQPSPYNEASA

-563 GHLSFADGRLRA
+563 GHLAFAEGRVRT

-617 SWNPLSRL
+617 SWNPTTRL

-632 YTDARFVSFD
+632 FTDARFVKFD
-642 DGAADYSGNTLPYA
+642 DGEADYAGNVLPYA
-656 PRNTLSLG
+656 PRNTVSLG
-664 ATYRLHVGAGM
+664 ATYRLHVGARM
-675 LDDVVFNC
+675 LDDVVVNC
-683 TWQGAGRIYW
+683 SWQGAGKIYW
-693 NESNSL
+693 NESNTL
-699 YQNFYSQLGASVELR
+699 RQNFYSQLGASVDLR

-734 FYFKSVGNSFL
+734 FYFKSVGNSFFS
-745 CHGKPRSVGVTLSY
+745 HGKPRQLGLTLSY

>member
-1 MRAGFDYLC
+1 
-10 IMKLLIALLTLAGG
+10 MKLLLALLTLAGG

-47 PVAKQTFS
+47 PAAKQTFS
-55 LLRQP
+55 LRRQP
-60 ISSTVLGPSAL
+60 ISSTVLSPAAI

-76 LSVKDLTALAPN
+76 LSVKDLSAVVPN

-123 PYLNKNTYDFDLFD
+123 PYLNKNSYDFDLFD

-148 GTLYGRNTIGGQI
+148 GTLYGRNTIGGQL
-161 NIYTLSPMGYRG
+161 NIYTLSPLGYSG

-181 SGNTLRAKASYYGR
+181 TGNTVRAKASYYGR
-195 PSDRFG
+195 VSDNFG
-201 ISVGGYYTRTDGF
+201 ISVGGFYTRTDGF

-221 SDCDRGHSGGG
+221 SDCDRGHSAGG
-232 RVRMVWEPSGG
+232 RVRMVWQGADG
-243 WSVDNVASVG
+243 WSIDNVASVG

-263 LYDEADGAVSPVNY
+263 LYDEASGAVSPVNY

-282 YERVNVSDG
+282 YERVNVTDG
-291 LVVKH
+291 FVVKH
-296 VGEKVLFTS
+296 EGEKMLFTS
-305 STGYQ
+305 ATGYQ

-341 DIVLRSNDASRR
+341 DIVLRSNDDSRR
-353 WQWITGAYGFYKSLR
+353 WQWITGAYGFYKRLR
-368 MEAPVTFLRDGI
+368 MEAPVTFLEDGI
-380 DDLILGAANDGI
+380 GDLILGAANAGI

-400 LMVEEDAF
+400 LMIEESAF
-408 DISSNF
+408 DIASNF
-414 DIPTYGVALYH
+414 EIPTYGLALYH

-440 RLDYEASHMDYD
+440 RLDYEASRMDYD
-452 NHTALHYRLSPMMP
+452 NYTSIHYRLSPMMP
-466 QFKELSVP
+466 QFKELSMP
-474 FAGREHMDFLEL
+474 FAGRERMDFLEL
-486 LPKFAVNFSTGVGD
+486 LPKFAVNFTTGAGD
-500 LYVTAARGYK
+500 LYVAASRGYK

-526 MMAAMMEDMGM
+526 LMAAMMEDMGM
-537 PPASAPYNEASA
+537 PAQPSPYNEASA

-563 GHLSFADGRLRA
+563 GHLAFADGRVRT

-617 SWNPLSRL
+617 SWNPTTRL

-632 YTDARFVSFD
+632 FTDARFVKFD
-642 DGAADYSGNTLPYA
+642 DGEADYAGNVLPYA
-656 PRNTLSLG
+656 PRNTVSLG
-664 ATYRLHVGAGM
+664 ATYRLRVGARM
-675 LDDVVFNC
+675 LDDVVVNC
-683 TWQGAGRIYW
+683 SWQGAGKIYW
-693 NESNSL
+693 NESNTLS
-699 YQNFYSQLGASVELR
+699 QNFYSQLGASVDLH

-734 FYFKSVGNSFL
+734 FYFKSVGNSFFS
-745 CHGKPRSVGVTLSY
+745 HGKPRQLGLTLSY

>member
-1 MRAGFDYLC
+1 
-10 IMKLLIALLTLAGG
+10 MKLLLALLTLAGG

-47 PVAKQTFS
+47 PAAKQTFS
-55 LLRQP
+55 LRRQP
-60 ISSTVLGPSAL
+60 ISSTVLSPAAI

-76 LSVKDLTALAPN
+76 LSVKDLSAVVPN

-123 PYLNKNTYDFDLFD
+123 PYLNKNSYDFDLFD

-148 GTLYGRNTIGGQI
+148 GTLYGRNTIGGQL
-161 NIYTLSPMGYRG
+161 NIYTLSPLGYSG

-181 SGNTLRAKASYYGR
+181 TGNTVRAKASYYGR
-195 PSDRFG
+195 VSDNFG
-201 ISVGGYYTRTDGF
+201 ISVGGFYTRTDGF

-221 SDCDRGHSGGG
+221 SDCDRGHSAGG
-232 RVRMVWEPSGG
+232 RVRMVWQGADG
-243 WSVDNVASVG
+243 WSIDNVASVG

-263 LYDEADGAVSPVNY
+263 LYDEASGTVSPVNY

-282 YERVNVSDG
+282 YERVNVTDG
-291 LVVKH
+291 FVVKH
-296 VGEKVLFTS
+296 EGEKMLFTS
-305 STGYQ
+305 ATGYQ

-341 DIVLRSNDASRR
+341 DIVLRSNDDSRR
-353 WQWITGAYGFYKSLR
+353 WQWITGAYGFYKRLR
-368 MEAPVTFLRDGI
+368 MEAPVTFLEDGI
-380 DDLILGAANDGI
+380 GDLILGAANAGI
-392 QSVMPWAE
+392 QSVMPWAK
-400 LMVEEDAF
+400 LMIEESAF
-408 DISSNF
+408 DIASNF
-414 DIPTYGVALYH
+414 EIPTYGLALYH

-440 RLDYEASHMDYD
+440 RLDYEASRMDYD
-452 NHTALHYRLSPMMP
+452 NYTSIHYRLSPMMP
-466 QFKELSVP
+466 QFKELSMP
-474 FAGREHMDFLEL
+474 FAGRERMDFLEL
-486 LPKFAVNFSTGVGD
+486 LPKFAVNFSTGVGE
-500 LYVTAARGYK
+500 LYVAASRGYK

-526 MMAAMMEDMGM
+526 LMAAMMEDMGM
-537 PPASAPYNEASA
+537 PAQPSPYNEASA

-563 GHLSFADGRLRA
+563 GHLAFAEGRVRT

-617 SWNPLSRL
+617 SWNPTTRL

-632 YTDARFVSFD
+632 FTDARFVKFD
-642 DGAADYSGNTLPYA
+642 DGEADYAGNVLPYA
-656 PRNTLSLG
+656 PRNTVSLG
-664 ATYRLHVGAGM
+664 ATYCLHVGARM
-675 LDDVVFNC
+675 LDDVVVNC
-683 TWQGAGRIYW
+683 SWQGAGKIYW
-693 NESNSL
+693 NESNTLS
-699 YQNFYSQLGASVELR
+699 QNFYSQLGASVELR

-734 FYFKSVGNSFL
+734 FYFKSVGNSFFS
-745 CHGKPRSVGVTLSY
+745 HGKPRQLGLTLSY

>member
-1 MRAGFDYLC
+1 
-10 IMKLLIALLTLAGG
+10 MKLLFALLTLAGG
-24 GPDDLAPE
+24 GPGDLAPE
-32 PVDTLQNIEQVTVVA
+32 PVDTLQNIERVTVVA
-47 PVAKQTFS
+47 PAAKQNFS
-55 LLRQP
+55 LRRQP
-60 ISSTVLGPSAL
+60 IASTVLGPAAI

-76 LSVKDLTALAPN
+76 LSVKDLTAVVPN

-123 PYLNKNTYDFDLFD
+123 PYLNKNNYDFDLFD

-161 NIYTLSPMGYRG
+161 NVYTLSPMGYRG

-181 SGNTLRAKASYYGR
+181 TGNTVRAKASYYGR
-195 PSDRFG
+195 PTERFG

-214 FDNAYDG
+214 FDNEYDG
-221 SDCDRGHSGGG
+221 SDCDWGHSAGG
-232 RVRMVWEPSGG
+232 RVRTVWEPAGG
-243 WSVDNVASVG
+243 WSVDNVATVA

-263 LYDEADGAVSPVNY
+263 LYDEAGATVSPVNY
-277 NGPNS
+277 NDPNS
-282 YERVNVSDG
+282 YERLSVTDG
-291 LVVKH
+291 LVIKH
-296 VGEKVLFTS
+296 EGENVLFS
-305 STGYQ
+305 AATGYQ
-310 YLYDRMLIDN
+310 YLYDRMRIDN

-341 DIVLRSNDASRR
+341 DVVVRSNDAARR
-353 WQWITGAYGFYKSLR
+353 WQWITGAYGFYKHLR

-400 LMVEEDAF
+400 LMIEEDAF
-408 DISSNF
+408 DIASNF
-414 DIPTYGVALYH
+414 TIPTYGMALYH
-425 ESSLRAGRW
+425 ESSLRVGRW

-440 RLDYEASHMDYD
+440 RLDYEASRMDYD
-452 NHTALHYRLSPMMP
+452 NYTAIHYRLSPMMP
-466 QFKELSVP
+466 QFRELSMP
-474 FAGREHMDFLEL
+474 FVGRERLDYLEL
-486 LPKFAVNFSTGVGD
+486 LPKFAANFSTGAGEF
-500 LYVTAARGYK
+500 YVTAARGYK

-526 MMAAMMEDMGM
+526 LMAAMMEDMGM
-537 PPASAPYNEASA
+537 PATPSPYNEASA

-563 GHLSFADGRLRA
+563 GHLSFAGGRLRA
-575 DFSLFWIECRD
+575 DFALFWIECRD

-606 RSRSRGVEVSL
+606 RSRSRGAEVSL
-617 SWNPLSRL
+617 SWNPTACL
-625 GVWGSYG
+625 GVWGNYG
-632 YTDARFVSFD
+632 FTDARFVKFN
-642 DGAADYSGNTLPYA
+642 DGEADYAGNVLPYA
-656 PRNTLSLG
+656 PRNTVSLG
-664 ATYRLHVGAGM
+664 ATCRLHVGAGM

-734 FYFKSVGNSFL
+734 FYFKSVGNSFFN
-745 CHGKPRSVGVTLSY
+745 HGKPRLLGLTLSY

>member
-1 MRAGFDYLC
+1 
-10 IMKLLIALLTLAGG
+10 MKLLLALLTLAGG

-47 PVAKQTFS
+47 PAAKQTFS
-55 LLRQP
+55 LRRQP
-60 ISSTVLGPSAL
+60 ISSTVLSPAAI

-76 LSVKDLTALAPN
+76 LSVKDLSAVVPN

-123 PYLNKNTYDFDLFD
+123 PYLNKNSYDFDLFD

-148 GTLYGRNTIGGQI
+148 GTLYGRNTIGGQL
-161 NIYTLSPMGYRG
+161 NIYTLSPLGYSG

-181 SGNTLRAKASYYGR
+181 TGNTVRAKASYYGR
-195 PSDRFG
+195 VSDNFG
-201 ISVGGYYTRTDGF
+201 ISVGGFYTRTDGF

-221 SDCDRGHSGGG
+221 SDCDRGHSAGG
-232 RVRMVWEPSGG
+232 RVRMVWQGADG
-243 WSVDNVASVG
+243 WSIDNVASVG

-263 LYDEADGAVSPVNY
+263 LYDEASGAVSPVNY

-282 YERVNVSDG
+282 YERVNVTDG
-291 LVVKH
+291 FVVKH
-296 VGEKVLFTS
+296 AGEKMLFTS
-305 STGYQ
+305 ATGYQ

-341 DIVLRSNDASRR
+341 DIVLRSNDDSRR
-353 WQWITGAYGFYKSLR
+353 WQWITGAYGFYKRLR
-368 MEAPVTFLRDGI
+368 MEAPVTFLEDGI
-380 DDLILGAANDGI
+380 GDLILGAANAGI

-400 LMVEEDAF
+400 LMIEESAF
-408 DISSNF
+408 DIASNF
-414 DIPTYGVALYH
+414 EIPTYGLALYH

-440 RLDYEASHMDYD
+440 RLDYEASRMDYD
-452 NHTALHYRLSPMMP
+452 NYTSIHYRLSPMMP
-466 QFKELSVP
+466 QFKELSMP
-474 FAGREHMDFLEL
+474 FAGRERMDFLEL
-486 LPKFAVNFSTGVGD
+486 LPKFAVNFSTGVGE
-500 LYVTAARGYK
+500 LYVAASRGYK

-526 MMAAMMEDMGM
+526 LMAAMMEDMGM
-537 PPASAPYNEASA
+537 PAQPSPYNEASA

-563 GHLSFADGRLRA
+563 GHLAFAEGRVRA

-617 SWNPLSRL
+617 SWNPTTRL

-632 YTDARFVSFD
+632 FTDARFVKFD
-642 DGAADYSGNTLPYA
+642 DGEADYAGNVLPYA
-656 PRNTLSLG
+656 PRNTVSLG
-664 ATYRLHVGAGM
+664 ATYRLHVGARM
-675 LDDVVFNC
+675 LDDVVVNC
-683 TWQGAGRIYW
+683 SWQGAGKIYW
-693 NESNSL
+693 NESNTLS
-699 YQNFYSQLGASVELR
+699 QNFYSQLGASVDLH

-734 FYFKSVGNSFL
+734 FYFKSVGNSFFS
-745 CHGKPRSVGVTLSY
+745 HGKPRQLGLTLSY

>member
-1 MRAGFDYLC
+1 
-10 IMKLLIALLTLAGG
+10 MKLLLALLTLAGG

-47 PVAKQTFS
+47 PSAKQTFS
-55 LLRQP
+55 LRRQP
-60 ISSTVLGPSAL
+60 ISSTVLSPAAI

-76 LSVKDLTALAPN
+76 LSVKDLSAVVPN

-123 PYLNKNTYDFDLFD
+123 PYLNKNSYDFDLFD

-148 GTLYGRNTIGGQI
+148 GTLYGRNTIGGQL
-161 NIYTLSPMGYRG
+161 NIYTLSPLGYSG

-181 SGNTLRAKASYYGR
+181 TGNTVRAKASYYGR
-195 PSDRFG
+195 VSDNFG
-201 ISVGGYYTRTDGF
+201 ISVGGFYTRTDGF

-221 SDCDRGHSGGG
+221 SDCDRGHSAGG
-232 RVRMVWEPSGG
+232 RVRMVWQGADG
-243 WSVDNVASVG
+243 WSIDNVASVG

-263 LYDEADGAVSPVNY
+263 LYDEASGTVSPVNY

-282 YERVNVSDG
+282 YERVNVTDG
-291 LVVKH
+291 FVVKH
-296 VGEKVLFTS
+296 AGEKMLFTS
-305 STGYQ
+305 ATGYQ

-341 DIVLRSNDASRR
+341 DIVLRSNDDSRR
-353 WQWITGAYGFYKSLR
+353 WQWITGAYGFYKRLR
-368 MEAPVTFLRDGI
+368 MEAPVTFLEDGI
-380 DDLILGAANDGI
+380 GDLILGAANAGI

-400 LMVEEDAF
+400 LMIEESAF
-408 DISSNF
+408 DIASNF
-414 DIPTYGVALYH
+414 KIPTYGLALYH

-440 RLDYEASHMDYD
+440 RLDYEASRMDYD
-452 NHTALHYRLSPMMP
+452 NYTSIHYRLSPMMP
-466 QFKELSVP
+466 QFKELSMP
-474 FAGREHMDFLEL
+474 FAGRERMDFLEL
-486 LPKFAVNFSTGVGD
+486 LPKFAVNFSTGAGE
-500 LYVTAARGYK
+500 LYVAASRGYK

-526 MMAAMMEDMGM
+526 LMAAMMEDMGM
-537 PPASAPYNEASA
+537 PAQPSPYNEASA

-563 GHLSFADGRLRA
+563 GHLAFADGRVRT

-617 SWNPLSRL
+617 SWNPTTHL

-632 YTDARFVSFD
+632 FTDARFVKFD
-642 DGAADYSGNTLPYA
+642 DGEADYAGNVLPYA
-656 PRNTLSLG
+656 PRNTVSLG
-664 ATYRLHVGAGM
+664 ATYRLHVGARM
-675 LDDVVFNC
+675 LDDVVVNC
-683 TWQGAGRIYW
+683 SWQGAGKIYW
-693 NESNSL
+693 NESNTLS
-699 YQNFYSQLGASVELR
+699 QNFYSQLGASVDLH

-734 FYFKSVGNSFL
+734 FYFKSVGNSFFS
-745 CHGKPRSVGVTLSY
+745 HGKPRQLGLTLSY

>member
-1 MRAGFDYLC
+1 
-10 IMKLLIALLTLAGG
+10 MKLLIALLTLAGG

-47 PVAKQTFS
+47 PAAKQTFS
-55 LLRQP
+55 LRRQP
-60 ISSTVLGPSAL
+60 ISSTVLSPAAI

-76 LSVKDLTALAPN
+76 LSVKDLSAVVPN

-123 PYLNKNTYDFDLFD
+123 PYLNKNSYDFDLFD

-148 GTLYGRNTIGGQI
+148 GTLYGRNTIGGQL
-161 NIYTLSPMGYRG
+161 NIYTLSPLGYSG

-181 SGNTLRAKASYYGR
+181 TGNTLRAKASYYGR
-195 PSDRFG
+195 VSDNFG
-201 ISVGGYYTRTDGF
+201 ISVGGFYTRTDGF

-221 SDCDRGHSGGG
+221 SDCDRGHSAGG
-232 RVRMVWEPSGG
+232 RVRMVWQGADG
-243 WSVDNVASVG
+243 WSIDNVASVG

-263 LYDEADGAVSPVNY
+263 LYDEASGTVSPVNY

-282 YERVNVSDG
+282 YERVNVTDG
-291 LVVKH
+291 FVVKH
-296 VGEKVLFTS
+296 EGEKMLFTS
-305 STGYQ
+305 ATGYQ

-341 DIVLRSNDASRR
+341 DIVLRSNDDSRR
-353 WQWITGAYGFYKSLR
+353 WQWITGAYGFYKRLR
-368 MEAPVTFLRDGI
+368 MEAPVTFLEDGI
-380 DDLILGAANDGI
+380 GDLILGAANAGI

-400 LMVEEDAF
+400 LMIEESAF
-408 DISSNF
+408 DIASNF
-414 DIPTYGVALYH
+414 EIPTYGLALYH

-440 RLDYEASHMDYD
+440 RLDYEASRMDYD
-452 NHTALHYRLSPMMP
+452 NYTSIHYRLSPMMP
-466 QFKELSVP
+466 QFKELSMP
-474 FAGREHMDFLEL
+474 FAGRERMDFLEL
-486 LPKFAVNFSTGVGD
+486 LPKFAVNFSTGAGE
-500 LYVTAARGYK
+500 LYVAASRGYK

-526 MMAAMMEDMGM
+526 LMAAMMEDMGM
-537 PPASAPYNEASA
+537 PAQPSPYNEASA

-563 GHLSFADGRLRA
+563 GHLAFAEGRVRT

-617 SWNPLSRL
+617 SWNPTTHL

-632 YTDARFVSFD
+632 FTDARFVKFD
-642 DGAADYSGNTLPYA
+642 DGEADYAGNVLPYA
-656 PRNTLSLG
+656 PRNTVSLG
-664 ATYRLHVGAGM
+664 ATYRLHVGARM
-675 LDDVVFNC
+675 LDDVVVNC
-683 TWQGAGRIYW
+683 SWQGAGKIYW
-693 NESNSL
+693 NESNTLS
-699 YQNFYSQLGASVELR
+699 QNFYSQLGASVDLR

-734 FYFKSVGNSFL
+734 FYFKSVGNSFFS
-745 CHGKPRSVGVTLSY
+745 HGKPRQLGLTLSY

>member
-1 MRAGFDYLC
+1 
-10 IMKLLIALLTLAGG
+10 MKLLLALLTLAGG

-47 PVAKQTFS
+47 PAAKQTFS
-55 LLRQP
+55 LRRQP
-60 ISSTVLGPSAL
+60 ISSTVLSPAAI

-76 LSVKDLTALAPN
+76 LSVKDLSAVVPN

-123 PYLNKNTYDFDLFD
+123 PYLNKNSYDFDLFD

-148 GTLYGRNTIGGQI
+148 GTLYGRNTIGGQL
-161 NIYTLSPMGYRG
+161 NIYTLSPLGYSG

-181 SGNTLRAKASYYGR
+181 TGNTVRAKASYYGR
-195 PSDRFG
+195 VSDNFG
-201 ISVGGYYTRTDGF
+201 ISVGGFYTRTDGF

-221 SDCDRGHSGGG
+221 SDCDRGHSAGG
-232 RVRMVWEPSGG
+232 RVRMVWQGADG
-243 WSVDNVASVG
+243 WSIDNVASVG

-263 LYDEADGAVSPVNY
+263 LYDEASGTVSPVNY

-282 YERVNVSDG
+282 YERVNVTDG
-291 LVVKH
+291 FVVKH
-296 VGEKVLFTS
+296 AGEKMLFTLA
-305 STGYQ
+305 TGYQ

-341 DIVLRSNDASRR
+341 DIVLRSNDDSRR
-353 WQWITGAYGFYKSLR
+353 WQWITGAYGFYKRLR
-368 MEAPVTFLRDGI
+368 MEAPVTFLEDGI
-380 DDLILGAANDGI
+380 GDLILGAANAGI
-392 QSVMPWAE
+392 QSVMPWAK
-400 LMVEEDAF
+400 LMIEESAF
-408 DISSNF
+408 DIASNF
-414 DIPTYGVALYH
+414 KIPTYGLALYH

-440 RLDYEASHMDYD
+440 RLDYEASRMDYD
-452 NHTALHYRLSPMMP
+452 NYTSIHYRLSPMMP
-466 QFKELSVP
+466 QFKELSMP
-474 FAGREHMDFLEL
+474 FAGRERMDFLEL
-486 LPKFAVNFSTGVGD
+486 LPKFAVNFTTGAGD
-500 LYVTAARGYK
+500 LYVAASRGYK

-526 MMAAMMEDMGM
+526 LMAAMMEDMGM
-537 PPASAPYNEASA
+537 PAQPSPYNEASA

-563 GHLSFADGRLRA
+563 GHLAFAEGRVRT

-617 SWNPLSRL
+617 SWNPTTHL

-632 YTDARFVSFD
+632 FTDARFVKFD
-642 DGAADYSGNTLPYA
+642 DGEADYAGNVLPYA
-656 PRNTLSLG
+656 PRNTVSLG
-664 ATYRLHVGAGM
+664 ATYRLHVGARM
-675 LDDVVFNC
+675 LDDVVVNC
-683 TWQGAGRIYW
+683 SWQGAGKIYW
-693 NESNSL
+693 NESNTLS
-699 YQNFYSQLGASVELR
+699 QNFYSQLGASVDLR

-734 FYFKSVGNSFL
+734 FYFKSVGNSFFS
-745 CHGKPRSVGVTLSY
+745 HGKPRQLGLTLSY

>member
-1 MRAGFDYLC
+1 
-10 IMKLLIALLTLAGG
+10 MKLLLALLTLAGG

-47 PVAKQTFS
+47 PAAKQTFS
-55 LLRQP
+55 LRRQP
-60 ISSTVLGPSAL
+60 ISSTVLSPAAI

-76 LSVKDLTALAPN
+76 LSVKDLSAVVPN

-123 PYLNKNTYDFDLFD
+123 PYLNKNSYDFDLFD

-148 GTLYGRNTIGGQI
+148 GTLYGRNTIGGQL
-161 NIYTLSPMGYRG
+161 NIYTLSPLGYSG

-181 SGNTLRAKASYYGR
+181 TGNTVRAKASYYGR
-195 PSDRFG
+195 VSDNFG
-201 ISVGGYYTRTDGF
+201 ISVGGFYTRTDGF

-221 SDCDRGHSGGG
+221 SDCDRGHSAGG
-232 RVRMVWEPSGG
+232 RVRMVWQGADG
-243 WSVDNVASVG
+243 WSIDNVASVG

-263 LYDEADGAVSPVNY
+263 LYDEASGAVSPVNY

-282 YERVNVSDG
+282 YERVNVTDG
-291 LVVKH
+291 FVVKH
-296 VGEKVLFTS
+296 EGEKMLFTS
-305 STGYQ
+305 ATGYQ

-341 DIVLRSNDASRR
+341 DIVLRSNDDSRR
-353 WQWITGAYGFYKSLR
+353 WQWITGAYGFYKRLR
-368 MEAPVTFLRDGI
+368 MEAPVTFLEDGI
-380 DDLILGAANDGI
+380 GDLILGAANAGI

-400 LMVEEDAF
+400 LMIEESAF
-408 DISSNF
+408 DIASNF
-414 DIPTYGVALYH
+414 KIPTYGLALYH

-440 RLDYEASHMDYD
+440 RLDYEASRMDYD
-452 NHTALHYRLSPMMP
+452 NYTSIHYRLSPMMP
-466 QFKELSVP
+466 QFKELSMP
-474 FAGREHMDFLEL
+474 FAGRERMDFLEL
-486 LPKFAVNFSTGVGD
+486 LPKFAVNFSTGAGE
-500 LYVTAARGYK
+500 LYVAASRGYK

-526 MMAAMMEDMGM
+526 LMAAMMEDMGM
-537 PPASAPYNEASA
+537 PAQPSPYNEASA

-563 GHLSFADGRLRA
+563 GHLAFAEGRVRT

-617 SWNPLSRL
+617 SWNPTTRL

-632 YTDARFVSFD
+632 FTDARFVKFD
-642 DGAADYSGNTLPYA
+642 DGEADYAGNVLPYA
-656 PRNTLSLG
+656 PRNTVSMG
-664 ATYRLHVGAGM
+664 ATYRLHVGARM
-675 LDDVVFNC
+675 LDDVVVNC
-683 TWQGAGRIYW
+683 SWQGAGKIYW
-693 NESNSL
+693 NESNTLS
-699 YQNFYSQLGASVELR
+699 QNFYSQLGASVELR

-734 FYFKSVGNSFL
+734 FYFKSVGNSFFS
-745 CHGKPRSVGVTLSY
+745 HGKPRQLGLTLSY

>member
-1 MRAGFDYLC
+1 
-10 IMKLLIALLTLAGG
+10 MKLLLALLTLAGG

-47 PVAKQTFS
+47 PAAKQTFS
-55 LLRQP
+55 LRRQP
-60 ISSTVLGPSAL
+60 ISSTVLSPAAI

-76 LSVKDLTALAPN
+76 LSVKDLSAVVPN

-123 PYLNKNTYDFDLFD
+123 PYLNKNSYDFDLFD

-148 GTLYGRNTIGGQI
+148 GTLYGRNTIGGQL
-161 NIYTLSPMGYRG
+161 NIYTLSPLGYSG

-181 SGNTLRAKASYYGR
+181 TGNTVRAKASYYGR
-195 PSDRFG
+195 VSDNFG
-201 ISVGGYYTRTDGF
+201 ISVGGFYTRTDGF

-221 SDCDRGHSGGG
+221 SDCDRGHSAGG
-232 RVRMVWEPSGG
+232 RVRMVWQGADG
-243 WSVDNVASVG
+243 WSIDNVASVG

-263 LYDEADGAVSPVNY
+263 LYDEASGTVSPVNY

-282 YERVNVSDG
+282 YERVNVTDG
-291 LVVKH
+291 FVVKH
-296 VGEKVLFTS
+296 AGEKMLFTS
-305 STGYQ
+305 ATGYQ

-341 DIVLRSNDASRR
+341 DIVLRSNDDSRR
-353 WQWITGAYGFYKSLR
+353 WQWITGAYGFYKRLR
-368 MEAPVTFLRDGI
+368 MEAPVTFLEDGI
-380 DDLILGAANDGI
+380 GDLILGAANAGI
-392 QSVMPWAE
+392 QSVMPWAK
-400 LMVEEDAF
+400 LMIEESAF
-408 DISSNF
+408 DIASNF
-414 DIPTYGVALYH
+414 EIPTYGLALYH

-440 RLDYEASHMDYD
+440 RLDYEASRMDYD
-452 NHTALHYRLSPMMP
+452 NYTSIHYRLSPMMP
-466 QFKELSVP
+466 QFKELSMP
-474 FAGREHMDFLEL
+474 FAGRERMDFLEL
-486 LPKFAVNFSTGVGD
+486 LPKFAVNFSTGVGE
-500 LYVTAARGYK
+500 LYVAASRGYK

-526 MMAAMMEDMGM
+526 LMAAMMEDMGM
-537 PPASAPYNEASA
+537 PAQPSPYNEASA

-563 GHLSFADGRLRA
+563 GHLAFAEGRVRA

-617 SWNPLSRL
+617 SWNPTTRL

-632 YTDARFVSFD
+632 FTDARFVKFD
-642 DGAADYSGNTLPYA
+642 DGEADYAGNVLPYA
-656 PRNTLSLG
+656 PRNTVSLG
-664 ATYRLHVGAGM
+664 ATYRLHVGARM
-675 LDDVVFNC
+675 LDDVVVNC
-683 TWQGAGRIYW
+683 SWQGAGKIYW
-693 NESNSL
+693 NESNTL
-699 YQNFYSQLGASVELR
+699 RQNFYSQLGASVDLR

-734 FYFKSVGNSFL
+734 FYFKSVGNSFFS
-745 CHGKPRSVGVTLSY
+745 HGKPRQLGLTLSY

>member
-1 MRAGFDYLC
+1 
-10 IMKLLIALLTLAGG
+10 MKLLIALLTLAGG

-47 PVAKQTFS
+47 PAAKQTFS
-55 LLRQP
+55 LRRQP
-60 ISSTVLGPSAL
+60 ISSTVLSPAAI

-76 LSVKDLTALAPN
+76 LSVKDLSAVVPN

-123 PYLNKNTYDFDLFD
+123 PYLNKNSYDFDLFD

-148 GTLYGRNTIGGQI
+148 GTLYGRNTIGGQL
-161 NIYTLSPMGYRG
+161 NIYTLSPLGYSG

-181 SGNTLRAKASYYGR
+181 TGNTVRAKASYYGR
-195 PSDRFG
+195 VSDNFG
-201 ISVGGYYTRTDGF
+201 ISVGGFYTRTDGF

-221 SDCDRGHSGGG
+221 SDCDRGHSAGG
-232 RVRMVWEPSGG
+232 RVRMVWQGADG
-243 WSVDNVASVG
+243 WSIDNVASVG

-263 LYDEADGAVSPVNY
+263 LYDEASGTVSPVNY

-282 YERVNVSDG
+282 YERVNVTDG
-291 LVVKH
+291 FVVKH
-296 VGEKVLFTS
+296 AGEKMLFTS
-305 STGYQ
+305 ATGYQ

-341 DIVLRSNDASRR
+341 DIVLRSNDDSRR
-353 WQWITGAYGFYKSLR
+353 WQWITGAYGFYKRLR
-368 MEAPVTFLRDGI
+368 MEAPVTFLEDGI
-380 DDLILGAANDGI
+380 GDLILGAANAGI

-400 LMVEEDAF
+400 LMIEESAF
-408 DISSNF
+408 DIASNF
-414 DIPTYGVALYH
+414 KIPTYGLALYH

-440 RLDYEASHMDYD
+440 RLDYEASRMDYD
-452 NHTALHYRLSPMMP
+452 NYTSIHYRLSPMMP
-466 QFKELSVP
+466 QFKELSMP
-474 FAGREHMDFLEL
+474 FAGRERMDFLEL
-486 LPKFAVNFSTGVGD
+486 LPKFAVNFSTGAGE
-500 LYVTAARGYK
+500 LYVAASRGYK

-526 MMAAMMEDMGM
+526 LMAAMMEDMGM
-537 PPASAPYNEASA
+537 PAQPSPYNEASA

-563 GHLSFADGRLRA
+563 GHLAFADGRVRT

-617 SWNPLSRL
+617 SWNPTTRL

-632 YTDARFVSFD
+632 FTDARFVKFD
-642 DGAADYSGNTLPYA
+642 DGEADYAGNVLPYA
-656 PRNTLSLG
+656 PRNTVSLG
-664 ATYRLHVGAGM
+664 ATYRLHVGARM
-675 LDDVVFNC
+675 LDDVVVNC
-683 TWQGAGRIYW
+683 SWQGAGKIYW
-693 NESNSL
+693 NESNTLS
-699 YQNFYSQLGASVELR
+699 QNFYSQLGASVELR
-714 KGDFTLSLWGRNLTG
+714 KGDFTFSLWGRNLTG

-734 FYFKSVGNSFL
+734 FYFKSVGNSFFS
-745 CHGKPRSVGVTLSY
+745 HGKPRQLGLTLSY

>member
-1 MRAGFDYLC
+1 
-10 IMKLLIALLTLAGG
+10 MKLLIALLTLAGG

-47 PVAKQTFS
+47 PAAKQTFS
-55 LLRQP
+55 LRRQP
-60 ISSTVLGPSAL
+60 ISSTVLSPAAI

-76 LSVKDLTALAPN
+76 LSVKDLSAVVPN

-123 PYLNKNTYDFDLFD
+123 PYLNKNSYDFDLFD

-148 GTLYGRNTIGGQI
+148 GTLYGRNTIGGQL
-161 NIYTLSPMGYRG
+161 NIYTLSPLGYSG

-181 SGNTLRAKASYYGR
+181 TGNTVRAKASYYGR
-195 PSDRFG
+195 VSDNFG
-201 ISVGGYYTRTDGF
+201 ISVGGFYTRTDGF

-221 SDCDRGHSGGG
+221 SDCDRGHSAGG
-232 RVRMVWEPSGG
+232 RVRMVWQGADG
-243 WSVDNVASVG
+243 WSIDNVASVG

-263 LYDEADGAVSPVNY
+263 LYDEASGAVSPVNY

-282 YERVNVSDG
+282 YERVNVTDG
-291 LVVKH
+291 FVVKH
-296 VGEKVLFTS
+296 EGEKMLFTS
-305 STGYQ
+305 ATGYQ

-341 DIVLRSNDASRR
+341 DIVLRSNDDSRR
-353 WQWITGAYGFYKSLR
+353 WQWITGAYGFYKRLR
-368 MEAPVTFLRDGI
+368 MEAPVTFLEDGI
-380 DDLILGAANDGI
+380 GDLILGAANAGI
-392 QSVMPWAE
+392 QSVMPWAK
-400 LMVEEDAF
+400 LMIEESAF
-408 DISSNF
+408 DIASNF
-414 DIPTYGVALYH
+414 EIPTYGLALYH

-440 RLDYEASHMDYD
+440 RLDYEASRMDYD
-452 NHTALHYRLSPMMP
+452 NYTSIHYRLSPMMP
-466 QFKELSVP
+466 QFKELSMP
-474 FAGREHMDFLEL
+474 FAGRERMDFLEL
-486 LPKFAVNFSTGVGD
+486 LPKFAVNFTTGAGD
-500 LYVTAARGYK
+500 LYVAASRGYK

-526 MMAAMMEDMGM
+526 LMAAMMEDMGM
-537 PPASAPYNEASA
+537 PAQPSPYNEASA

-563 GHLSFADGRLRA
+563 GHLAFADGRMRT

-617 SWNPLSRL
+617 SWNPTARL

-632 YTDARFVSFD
+632 FTDARFVKFD
-642 DGAADYSGNTLPYA
+642 DGEADYAGNVLPYA
-656 PRNTLSLG
+656 PRNTVSLG
-664 ATYRLHVGAGM
+664 ATYRLHVGARM
-675 LDDVVFNC
+675 LDDVVVNC
-683 TWQGAGRIYW
+683 SWQGAGKIYW
-693 NESNSL
+693 NESNTL
-699 YQNFYSQLGASVELR
+699 RQNFYSQLGASVDLR

-734 FYFKSVGNSFL
+734 FYFKSVGNSFFS
-745 CHGKPRSVGVTLSY
+745 HGKPRQLGLTLSY

>member
-1 MRAGFDYLC
+1 
-10 IMKLLIALLTLAGG
+10 MKLLLALLTLAGG

-47 PVAKQTFS
+47 SAAKQTFS
-55 LLRQP
+55 LRRQP
-60 ISSTVLGPSAL
+60 ISSTVLSPAAI

-76 LSVKDLTALAPN
+76 LSVKDLSAVVPN

-123 PYLNKNTYDFDLFD
+123 PYLNKNSYDFDLFD

-148 GTLYGRNTIGGQI
+148 GTLYGRNTIGGQL
-161 NIYTLSPMGYRG
+161 NIYTLSPLGYSG

-181 SGNTLRAKASYYGR
+181 TGNTVRAKASYYGR
-195 PSDRFG
+195 VSDNFG
-201 ISVGGYYTRTDGF
+201 ISVGGFYTRTDGF

-221 SDCDRGHSGGG
+221 SDCDRGHSAGG
-232 RVRMVWEPSGG
+232 RVRMVWQGADG
-243 WSVDNVASVG
+243 WSIDNVASVG

-263 LYDEADGAVSPVNY
+263 LYDEASGTVSPVNY

-282 YERVNVSDG
+282 YERVNVTDG
-291 LVVKH
+291 FVVKH
-296 VGEKVLFTS
+296 AGEKMLFTS
-305 STGYQ
+305 ATGYQ

-341 DIVLRSNDASRR
+341 DIVLRSNDDSRR
-353 WQWITGAYGFYKSLR
+353 WQWITGAYGFYKRLR
-368 MEAPVTFLRDGI
+368 MEAPVTFLEDGI
-380 DDLILGAANDGI
+380 GDLILGAANAGI
-392 QSVMPWAE
+392 QSVMPWAK
-400 LMVEEDAF
+400 LMIEESAF
-408 DISSNF
+408 DIASNF
-414 DIPTYGVALYH
+414 KIPTYGLALYH

-440 RLDYEASHMDYD
+440 RLDYEASRMDYD
-452 NHTALHYRLSPMMP
+452 NYTSIHYRLSPMMP
-466 QFKELSVP
+466 QFKELSMP
-474 FAGREHMDFLEL
+474 FAGRERMDFLEL
-486 LPKFAVNFSTGVGD
+486 LPKFAVNFSTGAGE
-500 LYVTAARGYK
+500 LYVAASRGYK

-526 MMAAMMEDMGM
+526 LMAAMMEDMGM
-537 PPASAPYNEASA
+537 PAQPSPYNEASA

-563 GHLSFADGRLRA
+563 GHLAFADGRLRT

-617 SWNPLSRL
+617 SWNPTTHL

-632 YTDARFVSFD
+632 FTDARFVKFD
-642 DGAADYSGNTLPYA
+642 DGEADYAGNVLPYA
-656 PRNTLSLG
+656 PRNTVSLG
-664 ATYRLHVGAGM
+664 ATYRLHVGARM
-675 LDDVVFNC
+675 LDDVVVNC
-683 TWQGAGRIYW
+683 SWQGAGKIYW
-693 NESNSL
+693 NESNTLS
-699 YQNFYSQLGASVELR
+699 QNFYSQLGASVDLR

-734 FYFKSVGNSFL
+734 FYFKSVGNSFFS
-745 CHGKPRSVGVTLSY
+745 HGKPRQLGLTLSY

>member
-1 MRAGFDYLC
+1 
-10 IMKLLIALLTLAGG
+10 MKLLLALLTLAGG
-24 GPDDLAPE
+24 GLDDLAPE

-47 PVAKQTFS
+47 PAAKQTFS
-55 LLRQP
+55 LRRQP
-60 ISSTVLGPSAL
+60 ISSTVLSPAAI

-76 LSVKDLTALAPN
+76 LSVKDLSAVVPN

-123 PYLNKNTYDFDLFD
+123 PYLNKNSYDFDLFD

-148 GTLYGRNTIGGQI
+148 GTLYGRNTIGGQL
-161 NIYTLSPMGYRG
+161 NIYTLSPLGYSG

-181 SGNTLRAKASYYGR
+181 TGNTVRAKASYYGR
-195 PSDRFG
+195 VSDNFG
-201 ISVGGYYTRTDGF
+201 ISVGGFYTRTDGF

-221 SDCDRGHSGGG
+221 SDCDRGHSAGG
-232 RVRMVWEPSGG
+232 RVRMVWQGADG
-243 WSVDNVASVG
+243 WSIDNVASVG

-263 LYDEADGAVSPVNY
+263 LYDEASGTVSSVNY

-282 YERVNVSDG
+282 YERVNVTDG
-291 LVVKH
+291 FVVKH
-296 VGEKVLFTS
+296 AGEKMLFTS
-305 STGYQ
+305 ATGYQ

-341 DIVLRSNDASRR
+341 DIVLRSNDDSRR
-353 WQWITGAYGFYKSLR
+353 WQWITGAYGFYKRLR
-368 MEAPVTFLRDGI
+368 MEAPVTFLEDGI
-380 DDLILGAANDGI
+380 GDLILGAANAGI
-392 QSVMPWAE
+392 QSVMPWAK
-400 LMVEEDAF
+400 LMIEESAF
-408 DISSNF
+408 DIASNF
-414 DIPTYGVALYH
+414 KIPTYGLALYH

-440 RLDYEASHMDYD
+440 RLDYEASRMDYD
-452 NHTALHYRLSPMMP
+452 NYTSIHYRLSPMMP
-466 QFKELSVP
+466 QFKELSMP
-474 FAGREHMDFLEL
+474 FAGRERMDFLEL
-486 LPKFAVNFSTGVGD
+486 LPKFAVNFSTGAGE
-500 LYVTAARGYK
+500 LYVAASRGYK

-526 MMAAMMEDMGM
+526 LMAAMMEDMGM
-537 PPASAPYNEASA
+537 PAQPSPYNEASA

-563 GHLSFADGRLRA
+563 GHLAFADGRVRA

-617 SWNPLSRL
+617 SWNPTARL

-632 YTDARFVSFD
+632 FTDARFVKFD
-642 DGAADYSGNTLPYA
+642 DGEADYAGNVLPYA
-656 PRNTLSLG
+656 PRNTVSLG
-664 ATYRLHVGAGM
+664 ATYRLHVGARM
-675 LDDVVFNC
+675 LDDVVVNC
-683 TWQGAGRIYW
+683 SWQGAGKIYW
-693 NESNSL
+693 NESNTLS
-699 YQNFYSQLGASVELR
+699 QNFYSQLGASVDLR

-734 FYFKSVGNSFL
+734 FYFKSVGNSFFS
-745 CHGKPRSVGVTLSY
+745 HGKPRQLGLTLSY

>member
-1 MRAGFDYLC
+1 
-10 IMKLLIALLTLAGG
+10 MKLLLALLTLAGG

-47 PVAKQTFS
+47 PAAKQTFS
-55 LLRQP
+55 LRRQP
-60 ISSTVLGPSAL
+60 ISSTVLSPAAI

-76 LSVKDLTALAPN
+76 LSVKDLSAVVPN

-123 PYLNKNTYDFDLFD
+123 PYLNKNSYDFDLFD

-148 GTLYGRNTIGGQI
+148 GTLYGRNTIGGQL
-161 NIYTLSPMGYRG
+161 NIYTLSPLGYSG

-181 SGNTLRAKASYYGR
+181 TGNTVRAKASYYGR
-195 PSDRFG
+195 VSDNFG
-201 ISVGGYYTRTDGF
+201 ISVGGFYTRTDGF

-221 SDCDRGHSGGG
+221 SDCDRGHSAGG
-232 RVRMVWEPSGG
+232 RVRMVWQGADG
-243 WSVDNVASVG
+243 WSIDNVASVG

-263 LYDEADGAVSPVNY
+263 LYDEASGAVSPVNY

-282 YERVNVSDG
+282 YERVNVTDG
-291 LVVKH
+291 FVVKH
-296 VGEKVLFTS
+296 EGEKMLFTS
-305 STGYQ
+305 ATGYQ

-341 DIVLRSNDASRR
+341 DIVLRSNDDSRR
-353 WQWITGAYGFYKSLR
+353 WQWITGAYGFYKRLR
-368 MEAPVTFLRDGI
+368 MEAPVTFLEDGI
-380 DDLILGAANDGI
+380 GDLILGAANAGI
-392 QSVMPWAE
+392 QSVMPWAK
-400 LMVEEDAF
+400 LMIEESAF
-408 DISSNF
+408 DIASNF
-414 DIPTYGVALYH
+414 KIPTYGLALYH

-440 RLDYEASHMDYD
+440 RLDYEASRMDYD
-452 NHTALHYRLSPMMP
+452 NYTSIHYRLSPMMP
-466 QFKELSVP
+466 QFKELSMP
-474 FAGREHMDFLEL
+474 FAGRERMDFLEL
-486 LPKFAVNFSTGVGD
+486 LPKFAVNFSTGAGE
-500 LYVTAARGYK
+500 LYVAASRGYK

-526 MMAAMMEDMGM
+526 LMAAMMEDMGM
-537 PPASAPYNEASA
+537 PAQPSPYNEASA

-563 GHLSFADGRLRA
+563 GHLAFAEGRVRT

-617 SWNPLSRL
+617 SWNPTTHL

-632 YTDARFVSFD
+632 FTDARFVKFD
-642 DGAADYSGNTLPYA
+642 DGEADYAGNVLPYA
-656 PRNTLSLG
+656 PRNTVSLG
-664 ATYRLHVGAGM
+664 ATYRLHVGARM
-675 LDDVVFNC
+675 LDDVVVNC
-683 TWQGAGRIYW
+683 SWQGAGKIYW
-693 NESNSL
+693 NESNTLS
-699 YQNFYSQLGASVELR
+699 QNFYSQLGASVDLR

-734 FYFKSVGNSFL
+734 FYFKSVGNSFFS
-745 CHGKPRSVGVTLSY
+745 HGKPRQLGLTLSY

>member
-1 MRAGFDYLC
+1 
-10 IMKLLIALLTLAGG
+10 MKLLLALLTLAGG

-47 PVAKQTFS
+47 PAAKQTFS
-55 LLRQP
+55 LRRQP
-60 ISSTVLGPSAL
+60 ISSTVLSPAAI

-76 LSVKDLTALAPN
+76 LSVKDLSAVVPN

-123 PYLNKNTYDFDLFD
+123 PYLNKNSYDFDLFD

-148 GTLYGRNTIGGQI
+148 GTLYGRNTIGGQL
-161 NIYTLSPMGYRG
+161 NIYTLSPLGYSG

-181 SGNTLRAKASYYGR
+181 TGNTVRAKASYYGR
-195 PSDRFG
+195 VSDNFG
-201 ISVGGYYTRTDGF
+201 ISVGGFYTRTDGF

-221 SDCDRGHSGGG
+221 SDCDRGHSAGG
-232 RVRMVWEPSGG
+232 RVRMVWQGADG
-243 WSVDNVASVG
+243 WSIDNVASVG

-263 LYDEADGAVSPVNY
+263 LYDEASGTVSPVNY

-282 YERVNVSDG
+282 YERVNVTDG
-291 LVVKH
+291 FVVKH
-296 VGEKVLFTS
+296 EGEKMLFTS
-305 STGYQ
+305 ATGYQ

-341 DIVLRSNDASRR
+341 DIVLRSNDDSRR
-353 WQWITGAYGFYKSLR
+353 WQWITGAYGFYKRLR
-368 MEAPVTFLRDGI
+368 MEAPVTFLEDGI
-380 DDLILGAANDGI
+380 GDLILGAANAGI

-400 LMVEEDAF
+400 LMIEESAF
-408 DISSNF
+408 DIASNF
-414 DIPTYGVALYH
+414 EIPTYGLALYH

-440 RLDYEASHMDYD
+440 RLDYEASRMDYD
-452 NHTALHYRLSPMMP
+452 NYTSIHYRLSPMMP
-466 QFKELSVP
+466 QFKELSMP
-474 FAGREHMDFLEL
+474 FAGRERMDFLEL
-486 LPKFAVNFSTGVGD
+486 LPKFAVNFTTGAGD
-500 LYVTAARGYK
+500 LYVAASRGYK

-526 MMAAMMEDMGM
+526 LMAAMMEDMGM
-537 PPASAPYNEASA
+537 PAQPSPYNEASA

-563 GHLSFADGRLRA
+563 GHLAFADGRLRT

-617 SWNPLSRL
+617 SWNPTTHL

-632 YTDARFVSFD
+632 FTDARFVKFD
-642 DGAADYSGNTLPYA
+642 DGEADYAGNVLPYA
-656 PRNTLSLG
+656 PRNTVSLG
-664 ATYRLHVGAGM
+664 ATYRLHVGARM
-675 LDDVVFNC
+675 LDDVVVNC
-683 TWQGAGRIYW
+683 SWQGAGKIYW
-693 NESNSL
+693 NESNTLS
-699 YQNFYSQLGASVELR
+699 QNFYSQLGASVDLR

-734 FYFKSVGNSFL
+734 FYFKSVGNSFFS
-745 CHGKPRSVGVTLSY
+745 HGKPRRLGITLSY

>member
-1 MRAGFDYLC
+1 
-10 IMKLLIALLTLAGG
+10 MKLLLALLTLAGG

-47 PVAKQTFS
+47 PAAKQTFS
-55 LLRQP
+55 LRRQP
-60 ISSTVLGPSAL
+60 ISSTVLSPAAI

-76 LSVKDLTALAPN
+76 LSVKDLSAVVPN

-123 PYLNKNTYDFDLFD
+123 PYLNKNSYDFDLFD

-148 GTLYGRNTIGGQI
+148 GTLYGRNTIGGQL
-161 NIYTLSPMGYRG
+161 NIYTLSPLGYSG

-181 SGNTLRAKASYYGR
+181 TGNTVRAKASYYGR
-195 PSDRFG
+195 VSDNFG
-201 ISVGGYYTRTDGF
+201 ISVGGFYTRTDGF

-221 SDCDRGHSGGG
+221 SDCDRGHSAGG
-232 RVRMVWEPSGG
+232 RVRMVWQGADG
-243 WSVDNVASVG
+243 WSIDNVASVG
-253 SSLEGGYAYC
+253 SSLEGGYTYC
-263 LYDEADGAVSPVNY
+263 LYDEASGAVSPVNY

-282 YERVNVSDG
+282 YERVNVTDG
-291 LVVKH
+291 FVVKH
-296 VGEKVLFTS
+296 EGEKMLFTS
-305 STGYQ
+305 ATGYQ

-336 HALTE
+336 RALTE
-341 DIVLRSNDASRR
+341 DIVLRSNDDSRR
-353 WQWITGAYGFYKSLR
+353 WQWITGAYGFYKRLR
-368 MEAPVTFLRDGI
+368 MEAPVTFLEDGI
-380 DDLILGAANDGI
+380 GDLILGAANAGI

-400 LMVEEDAF
+400 LMIEESAF
-408 DISSNF
+408 DIASNF
-414 DIPTYGVALYH
+414 KIPTYGLALYH

-440 RLDYEASHMDYD
+440 RLDYEASRMDYD
-452 NHTALHYRLSPMMP
+452 NYTSIHYRLSPMMP
-466 QFKELSVP
+466 QFKELSMP
-474 FAGREHMDFLEL
+474 FAGRERMDFLEL
-486 LPKFAVNFSTGVGD
+486 LPKFAVNFSTGAGE
-500 LYVTAARGYK
+500 LYVAASRGYK

-526 MMAAMMEDMGM
+526 LMAAMMEDMGM
-537 PPASAPYNEASA
+537 PAQPSPYNEASA

-563 GHLSFADGRLRA
+563 GHLAFAEARVRA

-617 SWNPLSRL
+617 SWNPTTRL

-632 YTDARFVSFD
+632 FTDARFVKFD
-642 DGAADYSGNTLPYA
+642 DGEADYAGNVLPYA
-656 PRNTLSLG
+656 PRNTVSLG
-664 ATYRLHVGAGM
+664 ATYRLHVGARI
-675 LDDVVFNC
+675 LDDVVVNC
-683 TWQGAGRIYW
+683 SWQGAGKIYW
-693 NESNSL
+693 NESNTLS
-699 YQNFYSQLGASVELR
+699 QHFYSQLGPSVDLR

-729 TDFYT
+729 ADFYT
-734 FYFKSVGNSFL
+734 FYFKSVGNSFFS
-745 CHGKPRSVGVTLSY
+745 HGKPRQLGLTLSY

>member
-1 MRAGFDYLC
+1 
-10 IMKLLIALLTLAGG
+10 MKLLIALLTLAGG

-47 PVAKQTFS
+47 PAAKQTFS
-55 LLRQP
+55 LRRQP
-60 ISSTVLGPSAL
+60 ISSTVLSPAAI

-76 LSVKDLTALAPN
+76 LSVKDLSAVVPN

-123 PYLNKNTYDFDLFD
+123 PYLNKNSYDFDLFD

-148 GTLYGRNTIGGQI
+148 GTLYGRNTIGGQL
-161 NIYTLSPMGYRG
+161 NIYTLSPLGYSG

-181 SGNTLRAKASYYGR
+181 TGNTVRAKASYYGR
-195 PSDRFG
+195 VSDNFG
-201 ISVGGYYTRTDGF
+201 ISVGGFYTRTDGF

-221 SDCDRGHSGGG
+221 SDCDRGHCAGG
-232 RVRMVWEPSGG
+232 RVRMVWQGADG
-243 WSVDNVASVG
+243 WSIDNVASVG

-263 LYDEADGAVSPVNY
+263 LYDEASGAVSPVNY

-282 YERVNVSDG
+282 YERVNVTDG
-291 LVVKH
+291 FVVKH
-296 VGEKVLFTS
+296 EGEKMLFTS
-305 STGYQ
+305 ATGYQ

-341 DIVLRSNDASRR
+341 DIVLRSNDDSRR
-353 WQWITGAYGFYKSLR
+353 WQWITGAYGFYKRLR
-368 MEAPVTFLRDGI
+368 MEAPVTFLEDGI
-380 DDLILGAANDGI
+380 GDLILGAANAGI
-392 QSVMPWAE
+392 QSVMPWAK
-400 LMVEEDAF
+400 LMIEESAF
-408 DISSNF
+408 DIASNF
-414 DIPTYGVALYH
+414 EIPTYGLALYH

-440 RLDYEASHMDYD
+440 RLDYEASRMDYD
-452 NHTALHYRLSPMMP
+452 NYTSIHYRLSPMMP
-466 QFKELSVP
+466 QFKELSMP
-474 FAGREHMDFLEL
+474 FAGRERMDFLEL
-486 LPKFAVNFSTGVGD
+486 LPKFAVNFTTGAGD
-500 LYVTAARGYK
+500 LYVAASRGYK

-526 MMAAMMEDMGM
+526 LMAAMMEDMGM
-537 PPASAPYNEASA
+537 PAQPSPYNEASA

-563 GHLSFADGRLRA
+563 GHLAFADGRMRT

-617 SWNPLSRL
+617 SWNPTARL

-632 YTDARFVSFD
+632 FTDARFVKFD
-642 DGAADYSGNTLPYA
+642 DGEADYAGNVLPYA
-656 PRNTLSLG
+656 PRNTVSLG
-664 ATYRLHVGAGM
+664 ATYRLHVGARM
-675 LDDVVFNC
+675 LDDVVVNC
-683 TWQGAGRIYW
+683 SWQGAGKIYW
-693 NESNSL
+693 NESNTL
-699 YQNFYSQLGASVELR
+699 RQNFYSQLGASVDLR

-734 FYFKSVGNSFL
+734 FYFKSVGNSFFS
-745 CHGKPRSVGVTLSY
+745 HGKPRQLGLTLSY

>member
-1 MRAGFDYLC
+1 
-10 IMKLLIALLTLAGG
+10 MKLLLALLTLAGG

-47 PVAKQTFS
+47 SAAKQTFS
-55 LLRQP
+55 LRRQP
-60 ISSTVLGPSAL
+60 ISSTVLSPAAI

-76 LSVKDLTALAPN
+76 LSVKDLSAVVPN

-123 PYLNKNTYDFDLFD
+123 PYLNKNSYDFDLFD

-148 GTLYGRNTIGGQI
+148 GTLYGRNTIGGQL
-161 NIYTLSPMGYRG
+161 NIYTLSPLGYSG

-181 SGNTLRAKASYYGR
+181 TGNTVRAKASYYGR
-195 PSDRFG
+195 MSDNFG
-201 ISVGGYYTRTDGF
+201 ISVGGFYTRTDGF

-221 SDCDRGHSGGG
+221 SDCDRGHSAGG
-232 RVRMVWEPSGG
+232 RVRMVWQGADG
-243 WSVDNVASVG
+243 WSIDNVASVG

-263 LYDEADGAVSPVNY
+263 LYDEASGAVSPVNY

-282 YERVNVSDG
+282 YERVNVTDG
-291 LVVKH
+291 FVVKH
-296 VGEKVLFTS
+296 AGEKMLFTS
-305 STGYQ
+305 ATGYQ

-341 DIVLRSNDASRR
+341 DIVLRSNDDSRR
-353 WQWITGAYGFYKSLR
+353 WQWITGAYGFYKRLR
-368 MEAPVTFLRDGI
+368 MEAPVTFLEDGI
-380 DDLILGAANDGI
+380 GDLILGAANAGI

-400 LMVEEDAF
+400 LMIEESAF
-408 DISSNF
+408 DIASNF
-414 DIPTYGVALYH
+414 KIPTYGLALYH

-440 RLDYEASHMDYD
+440 RLDYEASRMDYD
-452 NHTALHYRLSPMMP
+452 NYTSIHYRLSPMMP
-466 QFKELSVP
+466 QFKELSMP
-474 FAGREHMDFLEL
+474 FAGRERMDFLEL
-486 LPKFAVNFSTGVGD
+486 LPKFAVNFSTGAGE
-500 LYVTAARGYK
+500 LYVAASRGYK

-526 MMAAMMEDMGM
+526 LMAAMMEDMGM
-537 PPASAPYNEASA
+537 PAQPSPYNEASA

-563 GHLSFADGRLRA
+563 GHLAFAEGRVRT

-617 SWNPLSRL
+617 SWNLTTRL

-632 YTDARFVSFD
+632 FTDARFVKFD
-642 DGAADYSGNTLPYA
+642 DGEADYAGNVLPYA
-656 PRNTLSLG
+656 PRNTVSLG
-664 ATYRLHVGAGM
+664 ATYRLHVGARM
-675 LDDVVFNC
+675 LDDVVVNC
-683 TWQGAGRIYW
+683 SWQGAGKIYW
-693 NESNSL
+693 NESNTLS
-699 YQNFYSQLGASVELR
+699 QNFYSQLGASVDLH

-734 FYFKSVGNSFL
+734 FYFKSVGNSFFS
-745 CHGKPRSVGVTLSY
+745 HGKPRQLGLTLSY

>member
-1 MRAGFDYLC
+1 
-10 IMKLLIALLTLAGG
+10 MKLLLALLTLAGG

-47 PVAKQTFS
+47 PAAKQTFS
-55 LLRQP
+55 LRRQP
-60 ISSTVLGPSAL
+60 ISSTVLSPAAI

-76 LSVKDLTALAPN
+76 LSVKDLSAVVPN

-123 PYLNKNTYDFDLFD
+123 PYLNKNSYDFDLFD

-148 GTLYGRNTIGGQI
+148 GTLYGRNTIGGQL
-161 NIYTLSPMGYRG
+161 NIYTLSPLGYSG

-181 SGNTLRAKASYYGR
+181 TGNTVRAKASYYGR
-195 PSDRFG
+195 VSDNFG
-201 ISVGGYYTRTDGF
+201 ISVGGFYTRTDGF

-221 SDCDRGHSGGG
+221 SDCDRGHSAGG
-232 RVRMVWEPSGG
+232 RVRMVWQGADG
-243 WSVDNVASVG
+243 WSIDNVASVG

-263 LYDEADGAVSPVNY
+263 LYDEASGTVSPVNY

-282 YERVNVSDG
+282 YERVNVTDG
-291 LVVKH
+291 FVVKH
-296 VGEKVLFTS
+296 EGEKMLFTS
-305 STGYQ
+305 ATGYQ

-341 DIVLRSNDASRR
+341 DIVLRSNDDSRR
-353 WQWITGAYGFYKSLR
+353 WQWITGAYGFYKRLR
-368 MEAPVTFLRDGI
+368 MEAPVTFLEDGI
-380 DDLILGAANDGI
+380 GDLILGAANAGI
-392 QSVMPWAE
+392 QSVMPWAK
-400 LMVEEDAF
+400 LMIEESAF
-408 DISSNF
+408 DIASNF
-414 DIPTYGVALYH
+414 EIPTYGLALYH

-440 RLDYEASHMDYD
+440 RLDYEASRMDYD
-452 NHTALHYRLSPMMP
+452 NYTSIHYRLSPMMP
-466 QFKELSVP
+466 QFKELSMP
-474 FAGREHMDFLEL
+474 FAGRERMDFLEL
-486 LPKFAVNFSTGVGD
+486 LPKFAVNFSTGVGE
-500 LYVTAARGYK
+500 LYVAASRGYK

-526 MMAAMMEDMGM
+526 LMAAMMEDMGM
-537 PPASAPYNEASA
+537 PAQPSPYNEASA

-563 GHLSFADGRLRA
+563 GHLAFAEGRVRT

-617 SWNPLSRL
+617 SWNPTTRL

-632 YTDARFVSFD
+632 FTDARFVKFD
-642 DGAADYSGNTLPYA
+642 DGEADYAGNVLPYA
-656 PRNTLSLG
+656 PRNTVSLG
-664 ATYRLHVGAGM
+664 ATYRLHVGARI
-675 LDDVVFNC
+675 LDDVVVNC
-683 TWQGAGRIYW
+683 SWQGAGKIYW
-693 NESNSL
+693 NESNTLS
-699 YQNFYSQLGASVELR
+699 QNFYSQLGASVDLH

-734 FYFKSVGNSFL
+734 FYFKSVGNSFFS
-745 CHGKPRSVGVTLSY
+745 HGKPRQLGLTLSY

>member
-1 MRAGFDYLC
+1 
-10 IMKLLIALLTLAGG
+10 MKLLLALLTLAGG

-47 PVAKQTFS
+47 PAAKQTFS
-55 LLRQP
+55 LRRQP
-60 ISSTVLGPSAL
+60 ISSTVLSPAAI

-76 LSVKDLTALAPN
+76 LSVKDLSAVVPN

-123 PYLNKNTYDFDLFD
+123 PYLNKNSYDFDLFD

-148 GTLYGRNTIGGQI
+148 GTLYGRNTIGGQL
-161 NIYTLSPMGYRG
+161 NIYTLSPLGYSG

-181 SGNTLRAKASYYGR
+181 TGNTVRAKASYYGR
-195 PSDRFG
+195 VSDNFG
-201 ISVGGYYTRTDGF
+201 ISVGGFYTRTDGF

-221 SDCDRGHSGGG
+221 SDCDRGHSAGG
-232 RVRMVWEPSGG
+232 RVRMVWQGADG
-243 WSVDNVASVG
+243 WSIDNVASVG

-263 LYDEADGAVSPVNY
+263 LYDEASGTVSPVNY

-282 YERVNVSDG
+282 YERVNVTDG
-291 LVVKH
+291 FVVKH
-296 VGEKVLFTS
+296 EGEKMLFTS
-305 STGYQ
+305 ATGYQ

-341 DIVLRSNDASRR
+341 DIVLRSNDDSRR
-353 WQWITGAYGFYKSLR
+353 WQWITGAYGFYKRLR
-368 MEAPVTFLRDGI
+368 MEAPVTFLEDGI
-380 DDLILGAANDGI
+380 GDLILGAANAGI

-400 LMVEEDAF
+400 LMIEESAF
-408 DISSNF
+408 DIASNF
-414 DIPTYGVALYH
+414 KIPTYGLALYH

-440 RLDYEASHMDYD
+440 RLDYEASRMDYD
-452 NHTALHYRLSPMMP
+452 NYTSIHYRLSPMMP
-466 QFKELSVP
+466 QFKELSMP
-474 FAGREHMDFLEL
+474 FAGRERMDFLEL
-486 LPKFAVNFSTGVGD
+486 LPKFAVNFSTGAGE
-500 LYVTAARGYK
+500 LYVAASRGYK

-526 MMAAMMEDMGM
+526 LMAAMMEDMGM
-537 PPASAPYNEASA
+537 PAQPSPYNEASA

-563 GHLSFADGRLRA
+563 GHLAFADGRVRT

-617 SWNPLSRL
+617 SWNPTTRL

-632 YTDARFVSFD
+632 FTDARFVKFD
-642 DGAADYSGNTLPYA
+642 DGEADYAGNVLPYA
-656 PRNTLSLG
+656 PRNTVSLG
-664 ATYRLHVGAGM
+664 ATYRLHVGARM
-675 LDDVVFNC
+675 LDDVVVNC
-683 TWQGAGRIYW
+683 SWQGAGKIYW
-693 NESNSL
+693 NESNTLS
-699 YQNFYSQLGASVELR
+699 QNFYSQLGASVDLR

-734 FYFKSVGNSFL
+734 FYFKSVGNSFFS
-745 CHGKPRSVGVTLSY
+745 HGKPRQLGLTLSY

>member
-1 MRAGFDYLC
+1 
-10 IMKLLIALLTLAGG
+10 MKLLLALLTLAGG

-47 PVAKQTFS
+47 PAAKQTFS
-55 LLRQP
+55 LRRQP
-60 ISSTVLGPSAL
+60 ISSTVLSPAAI

-76 LSVKDLTALAPN
+76 LSVKDLSAVVPN

-123 PYLNKNTYDFDLFD
+123 PYLNKNSYDFDLFD

-148 GTLYGRNTIGGQI
+148 GTLYGRNTIGGQL
-161 NIYTLSPMGYRG
+161 NIYTLSPLGYSG

-181 SGNTLRAKASYYGR
+181 TGNTVRAKASYYGR
-195 PSDRFG
+195 VSDNFG
-201 ISVGGYYTRTDGF
+201 ISVGGFYTRTDGF

-221 SDCDRGHSGGG
+221 SDCDRGHSAGG
-232 RVRMVWEPSGG
+232 RVRMVWQGADG
-243 WSVDNVASVG
+243 WSIDNVASVG

-263 LYDEADGAVSPVNY
+263 LYDEASGAVSPVNY

-282 YERVNVSDG
+282 YERVNVTDG
-291 LVVKH
+291 FVVKH
-296 VGEKVLFTS
+296 AGEKMLFTS
-305 STGYQ
+305 ATGYQ

-341 DIVLRSNDASRR
+341 DIVLRSNDDSRR
-353 WQWITGAYGFYKSLR
+353 WQWITGAYGFYKRLR
-368 MEAPVTFLRDGI
+368 MEAPVTFLEDGI
-380 DDLILGAANDGI
+380 GDLILGAANAGI

-400 LMVEEDAF
+400 LMIEESAF
-408 DISSNF
+408 DIASNF
-414 DIPTYGVALYH
+414 EIPTYGLALYH

-440 RLDYEASHMDYD
+440 RLDYEASRMDYD
-452 NHTALHYRLSPMMP
+452 NYTSIHYRLSPMMP
-466 QFKELSVP
+466 QFKELSMP
-474 FAGREHMDFLEL
+474 FAGRERMDFLEL
-486 LPKFAVNFSTGVGD
+486 LPKFAVNFSTGGGE
-500 LYVTAARGYK
+500 LYVAASRGYK

-526 MMAAMMEDMGM
+526 LMAAMMEDMGM
-537 PPASAPYNEASA
+537 PAQPSPYNEASA

-563 GHLSFADGRLRA
+563 GHLAFAEGRVRA

-617 SWNPLSRL
+617 SWNPTTRL

-632 YTDARFVSFD
+632 FTDARFVKFD
-642 DGAADYSGNTLPYA
+642 DGEADYAGNVLPYA
-656 PRNTLSLG
+656 PRNTVSLG
-664 ATYRLHVGAGM
+664 ATYRLHVGARM
-675 LDDVVFNC
+675 LDDVVVNC
-683 TWQGAGRIYW
+683 SWQGAGKIYW
-693 NESNSL
+693 NESNTLS
-699 YQNFYSQLGASVELR
+699 QNFYSQLGASVDLH

-734 FYFKSVGNSFL
+734 FYFKSVGNSFFS
-745 CHGKPRSVGVTLSY
+745 HGKPRQLGLTLSY

>member
-1 MRAGFDYLC
+1 
-10 IMKLLIALLTLAGG
+10 MKLLLALLTLAGG

-47 PVAKQTFS
+47 PAAKQTFS
-55 LLRQP
+55 LRRQP
-60 ISSTVLGPSAL
+60 ISSTVLSPAAI

-76 LSVKDLTALAPN
+76 LSVKDLSAVVPN

-123 PYLNKNTYDFDLFD
+123 PYLNKNSYDFDLFD

-148 GTLYGRNTIGGQI
+148 GTLYGRNTIGGQL
-161 NIYTLSPMGYRG
+161 NIYTLSPLGYSG

-181 SGNTLRAKASYYGR
+181 TGNTVRAKASYYGR
-195 PSDRFG
+195 VSDNFG
-201 ISVGGYYTRTDGF
+201 ISVGGFYTRTDGF

-221 SDCDRGHSGGG
+221 SDCDRGHSAGG
-232 RVRMVWEPSGG
+232 RVRMVWQGADG
-243 WSVDNVASVG
+243 WSIDNVASVG

-263 LYDEADGAVSPVNY
+263 LYDEASGTVSPVNY

-282 YERVNVSDG
+282 YERVNVTDG
-291 LVVKH
+291 FVVKH
-296 VGEKVLFTS
+296 EGEKMLFTS
-305 STGYQ
+305 ATGYQ
-310 YLYDRMLIDN
+310 YLYDRLLIDN

-325 SLFTLVQQQRE
+325 ALFTLVQQQRE

-341 DIVLRSNDASRR
+341 DIVLRSNDDSRR
-353 WQWITGAYGFYKSLR
+353 WQWITGAYGFYKRLR
-368 MEAPVTFLRDGI
+368 MEAPVTFLEDGI
-380 DDLILGAANDGI
+380 CDLILGAANAGI

-400 LMVEEDAF
+400 LMIEESAF
-408 DISSNF
+408 DIASNF
-414 DIPTYGVALYH
+414 KIPTYGLALYH

-440 RLDYEASHMDYD
+440 RLDYEASRMDYD
-452 NHTALHYRLSPMMP
+452 NYTSIHYRLSPMMP
-466 QFKELSVP
+466 QFKELSMP
-474 FAGREHMDFLEL
+474 FAGRERMDFLEL
-486 LPKFAVNFSTGVGD
+486 LPKFAVNFSTGVGE
-500 LYVTAARGYK
+500 LYVAASRGYK

-526 MMAAMMEDMGM
+526 LMAAMMEDMGM
-537 PPASAPYNEASA
+537 PAQPSPYNEASA

-563 GHLSFADGRLRA
+563 GHLAFAEGRVRA

-617 SWNPLSRL
+617 SWNPTTRL

-632 YTDARFVSFD
+632 FTDARFVKFD
-642 DGAADYSGNTLPYA
+642 DGEADYAGNVLPYA
-656 PRNTLSLG
+656 PRNTVSLG
-664 ATYRLHVGAGM
+664 ATYRLHVGARM
-675 LDDVVFNC
+675 LDDVVVNC
-683 TWQGAGRIYW
+683 SWQGAGKIYW
-693 NESNSL
+693 NESNTLS
-699 YQNFYSQLGASVELR
+699 QNFYSQLGASVELR

-734 FYFKSVGNSFL
+734 FYFKSVGNSFFS
-745 CHGKPRSVGVTLSY
+745 HGKPRQLGLTLSY